1 MKNKLFLLLA
11 TTTIFINASG
21 QSFKSL
27 YFKSLHFLEVYDY
40 SAALPILQEM
50 KALDPENCNTHF
62 FIGNCLMNIP
72 NREKEAIPYYEK
84 ALESLTITYKIANP
98 KEKNAPIDAIE
109 LLGNA
114 YHMNYEFEK
123 AIEKYEFYGNFLS
136 DYNEDAL
143 RSNIRKIRRSKNALK
158 LVQNP
163 VDVKIYPLETINT
176 EFSEYKP
183 LLNAQENTMFFTAK
197 KPDGLT
203 DSKDD
208 QGDFYEH
215 IYYSEKVDNSWTKA
229 KLMPNP
235 LNTKK
240 STSALYLSAD
250 GQYLLSSMVNNDFN
264 VGPMGRGI
272 FESYKNGNLWT
283 APQILKNEVNTNYL
297 ETSASMDLNKNM
309 LLFVSDRDGGYGG
322 KDLWMIKKLENGSWS
337 LPQNLGEPI
346 NTEYDEESP
355 YFHSD
360 GKTLYFSS
368 TGHSSIGGLDIF
380 KSELDLELNWS
391 SPKNMGYPINTV
403 NDDLSFIPSV
413 SGNRAYFSSV
423 RNGGKG
429 KYDIYEMTLPNEK
442 ESNLAVYEGL
452 VTNQNGKPIK
462 NIKVSVQNDNFF
474 PVYKEFQINESS
486 GKFVFVFESGN
497 NYNIKFDIDTL
508 TIYDSINVLENEIG
522 IFSYSKSIEIAEDE
536 VIVSN
541 AVIEIEEKIT
551 IEKQPIEIND
561 ILEIT
566 VVEEPT
572 VVSSNLSK
580 EDNSKQPE
588 ELEPVEIASKQIEE
602 VEDSLSP
609 RSKPI
614 IADNSKSI
622 VQEEIVANQAVSKVE
637 KVEKH
642 ILFYDNI
649 NFKTESSDLSN
660 SEKSKLDK
668 LIEDLKSNPKWTVN
682 SIGHTDN
689 TGSMKYNQ
697 ILSVLRS
704 ESVKTY
710 IINRGISFKRIETI
724 GMGEIHP
731 LAENVAA
738 DGSDNPTGRAANR
751 RVEIQ
756 IIK

>member
-1 MKNKLFLLLA
+1 MKNKLILLLV
-11 TTTIFINASG
+11 TIITSLNVGA

-27 YFKSLHFLEVYDY
+27 YFKSLHYLEVYDY
-40 SAALPILQEM
+40 SAALEILLEM
-50 KALDPENCNTHF
+50 KELDPENCNTHF

-84 ALESLTITYKIANP
+84 ALESLTIAYKIANP
-98 KEKNAPIDAIE
+98 REKNAPIDAIE

-136 DYNEDAL
+136 EYNEDAV
-143 RSNIRKIRRSKNALK
+143 RSNARKIRRSKNALK

-163 VDVKIYPLETINT
+163 VDVKIYPLETVNS

-203 DSKDD
+203 DNKDD

-215 IYYSEKVDNSWTKA
+215 IYFSEKVGNNWTQA
-229 KLMPNP
+229 KLMPSP
-235 LNTKK
+235 INTKK

-250 GQYLLSSMVNNDFN
+250 GQYLLSSMVNNDN
-264 VGPMGRGI
+264 NIGPLGRGI
-272 FESYKNGNLWT
+272 FESYKNGNVWT
-283 APQILKNEVNTNYL
+283 DPQIFQNKVNTSYL
-297 ETSASMDLNKNM
+297 ETSANMDLNKNM
-309 LLFVSDRDGGYGG
+309 VFFVSDRDGGLGG
-322 KDLWMIKKLENGSWS
+322 KDLWMIKKLDNGSWS
-337 LPQNLGEPI
+337 SPQNLGEPI

-368 TGHSSIGGLDIF
+368 KGHSSIGGLDIF
-380 KSELDLELNWS
+380 KSELDKELNWS

-403 NDDLSFIPSV
+403 NDDLSFVPTV
-413 SGNRAYFSSV
+413 TGNKAYFSSV

-429 KYDIYEMTLPNEK
+429 KSDIYEMILPNQE
-442 ESNLAVYEGL
+442 ESSLAVYKGK

-462 NIKVSVQNDNFF
+462 NIEVSVQNDKYY
-474 PVYKEFQINESS
+474 PVYKEFQINKSS

-497 NYNIKFDIDTL
+497 FYNIKFDIDTL
-508 TIYDSINVLENEIG
+508 TIYDSINVSENQKG

-536 VIVSN
+536 VVVSN

-551 IEKQPIEIND
+551 IEKQPMVINNV
-561 ILEIT
+561 LKAS
-566 VVEEPT
+566 P
-572 VVSSNLSK
+572 VVSSNLSN
-580 EDNSKQPE
+580 DANSKS
-588 ELEPVEIASKQIEE
+588 LESSEKASKKTEL
-602 VEDSLSP
+602 VKDTLST
-609 RSKPI
+609 SNQPI
-614 IADNSKSI
+614 IADNSNS
-622 VQEEIVANQAVSKVE
+622 VTQEDIGAKESDSKEE
-637 KVEKH
+637 KVEEH

-649 NFKTESSDLSN
+649 NFKSESSDLSN

-668 LIEDLKSNPKWTVN
+668 LIEDLKSNPTWRVN

-710 IINRGISFKRIETI
+710 MINRGISFKRIETI
-724 GMGEIHP
+724 GMGEVHP
-731 LAENVAA
+731 LAENLAA

>member
-1 MKNKLFLLLA
+1 MKNKLILLLVTI
-11 TTTIFINASG
+11 TTSLNVGA

-27 YFKSLHFLEVYDY
+27 YFKSLHYLEVYDY
-40 SAALPILQEM
+40 ASALEILLEM
-50 KALDPENCNTHF
+50 KELDPENCNTNF

-72 NREKEAIPYYEK
+72 NRGKEAIPYYEK
-84 ALESLTITYKIANP
+84 ALESLTIAYKIANP
-98 KEKNAPIDAIE
+98 REKNAPIDAIE

-136 DYNEDAL
+136 EYNKDAI
-143 RSNIRKIRRSKNALK
+143 RSNARKIRRSKNALK

-163 VDVKIYPLETINT
+163 VDVKIYPLETVNT

-203 DSKDD
+203 DKKDD

-215 IYYSEKVDNSWTKA
+215 IYFSEKVGNNWTQA
-229 KLMPNP
+229 KLMPSP
-235 LNTKK
+235 INTKK

-250 GQYLLSSMVNNDFN
+250 GQYLLSSMVNNDKN
-264 VGPMGRGI
+264 IGPLGRGI
-272 FESYKNGNLWT
+272 FESYKNGNVWT
-283 APQILKNEVNTNYL
+283 DPQIFQNKVNTSYL
-297 ETSASMDLNKNM
+297 ETSANMDLNKNM
-309 LLFVSDRDGGYGG
+309 VFFVSDRDGGLGG
-322 KDLWMIKKLENGSWS
+322 KDLWMIKKLDNGSWS
-337 LPQNLGEPI
+337 SPQNLGEPI

-368 TGHSSIGGLDIF
+368 KGHSSIGGLDIF
-380 KSELDLELNWS
+380 KSELDKELNWS
-391 SPKNMGYPINTV
+391 SPENMGYPINTV
-403 NDDLSFIPSV
+403 NDDLYFVPTV
-413 SGNRAYFSSV
+413 TGNRAYFSSV

-429 KYDIYEMTLPNEK
+429 KSDIYEIILSNQE
-442 ESNLAVYEGL
+442 ESNLAVYKGK
-452 VTNQNGKPIK
+452 VTNQNGKPIN
-462 NIKVSVQNDNFF
+462 NIKVSVQNDKYY

-497 NYNIKFDIDTL
+497 SYNIKFDIDTL
-508 TIYDSINVLENEIG
+508 TIYDSINVSEKQKG
-522 IFSYSKSIEIAEDE
+522 IFSYSKSIEIAEDQ
-536 VIVSN
+536 VVVSN
-541 AVIEIEEKIT
+541 AIIETEEKVT
-551 IEKQPIEIND
+551 TEKQPMVINNV
-561 ILEIT
+561 LE
-566 VVEEPT
+566 VSP
-572 VVSSNLSK
+572 VVSSNLSN
-580 EDNSKQPE
+580 DANSKS
-588 ELEPVEIASKQIEE
+588 LESSDKASKKTDL
-602 VEDSLSP
+602 VKDTLST
-609 RSKPI
+609 SKQPI
-614 IADNSKSI
+614 IADNSNSVTKEDVVAKKSD
-622 VQEEIVANQAVSKVE
+622 SKDE
-637 KVEKH
+637 KVETH

-649 NFKTESSDLSN
+649 NFKSESSDLSN

-668 LIEDLKSNPKWTVN
+668 LIEDLKSNPTWRVN

-710 IINRGISFKRIETI
+710 MINRGISFKRIETI
-724 GMGEIHP
+724 GMGEVHP
-731 LAENVAA
+731 IAENVAA
-738 DGSDNPTGRAANR
+738 DGSDSPTGRAANR

>member
-1 MKNKLFLLLA
+1 MKNKLFILLV
-11 TTTIFINASG
+11 TIITSLNVGA

-27 YFKSLHFLEVYDY
+27 YFKSLHYLEVYDY
-40 SAALPILQEM
+40 SAALDILLEM
-50 KALDPENCNTHF
+50 KELDPENCNTHF

-84 ALESLTITYKIANP
+84 AIEKLTIAYKIANP
-98 KEKNAPIDAIE
+98 REKNAPIEAIE

-123 AIEKYEFYGNFLS
+123 AIEKYEFYGKFLS
-136 DYNEDAL
+136 EYNEDAV
-143 RSNIRKIRRSKNALK
+143 RSNARKIRRSKNALK

-163 VDVKIYPLETINT
+163 VDVKIYPLETVNS

-197 KPDGLT
+197 KPYGLT
-203 DSKDD
+203 DNKDD

-215 IYYSEKVDNSWTKA
+215 IYFSEKVGNNWTQA
-229 KLMPNP
+229 KLMPSP
-235 LNTKK
+235 INTKK

-250 GQYLLSSMVNNDFN
+250 GQYLLSSMVNNDN
-264 VGPMGRGI
+264 NIGPLGRGI
-272 FESYKNGNLWT
+272 FESYKNGNVWT
-283 APQILKNEVNTNYL
+283 DPQIFQNKVNTSYL
-297 ETSASMDLNKNM
+297 ETSANMDLNKNM
-309 LLFVSDRDGGYGG
+309 IFFVSDRDGGLGG
-322 KDLWMIKKLENGSWS
+322 KDLWMIKKLDNDSWS
-337 LPQNLGEPI
+337 SPQNLGEPI

-368 TGHSSIGGLDIF
+368 KGHSSIGGLDIF
-380 KSELDLELNWS
+380 KSELDKELNWT

-403 NDDLSFIPSV
+403 NDDLSFVPTV
-413 SGNRAYFSSV
+413 TGNKAYFSSV

-429 KYDIYEMTLPNEK
+429 KSDIYEMILPNQE
-442 ESNLAVYEGL
+442 ESSLAVYKGK

-462 NIKVSVQNDNFF
+462 NIEVSVQNDKYY
-474 PVYKEFQINESS
+474 PVYKEFQINKSS

-497 NYNIKFDIDTL
+497 FYNIKFDIDTL
-508 TIYDSINVLENEIG
+508 TIYDSINVSENQKG

-536 VIVSN
+536 VVVTN

-551 IEKQPIEIND
+551 IEKQPMVINNV
-561 ILEIT
+561 LKAS
-566 VVEEPT
+566 P
-572 VVSSNLSK
+572 VVSSNLSN
-580 EDNSKQPE
+580 DANSKS
-588 ELEPVEIASKQIEE
+588 LESLEKASKKTEL
-602 VEDSLSP
+602 VKDTLST
-609 RSKPI
+609 SNQPI
-614 IADNSKSI
+614 IADNSNS
-622 VQEEIVANQAVSKVE
+622 VTQEDIGAKESDSKEE
-637 KVEKH
+637 KAEEH

-649 NFKTESSDLSN
+649 NFKSESSDLSN

-668 LIEDLKSNPKWTVN
+668 LIEDLKSNPTWRVN

-710 IINRGISFKRIETI
+710 MINRGISFKRIETI
-724 GMGEIHP
+724 GMGEVHP
-731 LAENVAA
+731 LAENLAA

>member
-1 MKNKLFLLLA
+1 
-11 TTTIFINASG
+11 
-21 QSFKSL
+21 
-27 YFKSLHFLEVYDY
+27 
-40 SAALPILQEM
+40 
-50 KALDPENCNTHF
+50 
-62 FIGNCLMNIP
+62 
-72 NREKEAIPYYEK
+72 
-84 ALESLTITYKIANP
+84 
-98 KEKNAPIDAIE
+98 
-109 LLGNA
+109 
-114 YHMNYEFEK
+114 MNYEFEK

-136 DYNEDAL
+136 EYNEDAV
-143 RSNIRKIRRSKNALK
+143 RSNARKIRRSKNALE

-163 VDVKIYPLETINT
+163 VDVKIYPLETVNS

-203 DSKDD
+203 DNKDD

-215 IYYSEKVDNSWTKA
+215 IYFSEKVGNNWTQA
-229 KLMPNP
+229 KLMPSP
-235 LNTKK
+235 INTKK

-250 GQYLLSSMVNNDFN
+250 GQYLLSSMVNNDN
-264 VGPMGRGI
+264 NIGPLGRGI
-272 FESYKNGNLWT
+272 FESYKNGNVWT
-283 APQILKNEVNTNYL
+283 DPQIFQNKVNTSYL
-297 ETSASMDLNKNM
+297 ETSANMDLNKNM
-309 LLFVSDRDGGYGG
+309 VFFVSDRDGGLGG
-322 KDLWMIKKLENGSWS
+322 KDLWMIKKLDNGSWS
-337 LPQNLGEPI
+337 SPQNLGEPI

-368 TGHSSIGGLDIF
+368 KGHSSIGGLDIF
-380 KSELDLELNWS
+380 KSELDKELNWS

-403 NDDLSFIPSV
+403 NDDLSFVPTV
-413 SGNRAYFSSV
+413 TGNKAYFSSV

-429 KYDIYEMTLPNEK
+429 KSDIYEMILPNQE
-442 ESNLAVYEGL
+442 ESSLAVYKGK

-462 NIKVSVQNDNFF
+462 NIEVSVQNDKYY
-474 PVYKEFQINESS
+474 PVYKEFQINKSS

-497 NYNIKFDIDTL
+497 FYNIKFDIDTL
-508 TIYDSINVLENEIG
+508 TIYDSINVSENQKG

-536 VIVSN
+536 VVVSN

-551 IEKQPIEIND
+551 IEKQPMVINNV
-561 ILEIT
+561 LKAS
-566 VVEEPT
+566 P
-572 VVSSNLSK
+572 VVSSNLSN
-580 EDNSKQPE
+580 DANSKS
-588 ELEPVEIASKQIEE
+588 LESSEKASKKTEL
-602 VEDSLSP
+602 VKDTLST
-609 RSKPI
+609 SNQPI
-614 IADNSKSI
+614 IADNSNS
-622 VQEEIVANQAVSKVE
+622 VTQEDIGAKESDSKEDKVE
-637 KVEKH
+637 EH

-649 NFKTESSDLSN
+649 NFKSESSDLSN

-668 LIEDLKSNPKWTVN
+668 LIEDLKSNPTWRVN

-710 IINRGISFKRIETI
+710 MINRGISFKRIETI
-724 GMGEIHP
+724 GMGEVHP
-731 LAENVAA
+731 LAENLAA

>member
-1 MKNKLFLLLA
+1 MKNKLILLLV
-11 TTTIFINASG
+11 TIITSLNVGA

-27 YFKSLHFLEVYDY
+27 YFKSLHYLEVYDY
-40 SAALPILQEM
+40 SAALDILLEM
-50 KALDPENCNTHF
+50 KELDPENCNTHF

-84 ALESLTITYKIANP
+84 ALESLTIAYKIANP
-98 KEKNAPIDAIE
+98 REKNAPIDAIE

-136 DYNEDAL
+136 EYNEDAV
-143 RSNIRKIRRSKNALK
+143 RSNARKIRRSKNALK

-163 VDVKIYPLETINT
+163 VDVKIYPLETVNS

-203 DSKDD
+203 DNKDD

-215 IYYSEKVDNSWTKA
+215 IYFSEKVGNNWTQA
-229 KLMPNP
+229 KLMPSP
-235 LNTKK
+235 INTKK

-250 GQYLLSSMVNNDFN
+250 GQYLLSSMVNNDN
-264 VGPMGRGI
+264 NIGPLGRGI
-272 FESYKNGNLWT
+272 FESYKNGNVWT
-283 APQILKNEVNTNYL
+283 DPQIFQNKVNTSYL
-297 ETSASMDLNKNM
+297 ETSANMDLNKNM
-309 LLFVSDRDGGYGG
+309 VFFVSDRDGGLGG
-322 KDLWMIKKLENGSWS
+322 KDLWMIKKLDNGSWS
-337 LPQNLGEPI
+337 SPQNLGEPI

-368 TGHSSIGGLDIF
+368 KGHSSIGGLDIF
-380 KSELDLELNWS
+380 KSELDKELNWS

-403 NDDLSFIPSV
+403 NDDLSFVPTV
-413 SGNRAYFSSV
+413 TGNKAYFSSV

-429 KYDIYEMTLPNEK
+429 KSDIYEMILPNQE
-442 ESNLAVYEGL
+442 EPSLAVYKGK

-462 NIKVSVQNDNFF
+462 NIEVSVQNDKYY
-474 PVYKEFQINESS
+474 PVYKEFQINKSS

-497 NYNIKFDIDTL
+497 FYNIKFDIDTL
-508 TIYDSINVLENEIG
+508 TIYDSINVSENQKG

-536 VIVSN
+536 VVVSN

-551 IEKQPIEIND
+551 IEKQPMVINNV
-561 ILEIT
+561 LK
-566 VVEEPT
+566 VSP
-572 VVSSNLSK
+572 VVSSNLSN
-580 EDNSKQPE
+580 DANSKS
-588 ELEPVEIASKQIEE
+588 LESSEKASKKTEL
-602 VEDSLSP
+602 VKDTLST
-609 RSKPI
+609 SNQPI
-614 IADNSKSI
+614 IADNSNS
-622 VQEEIVANQAVSKVE
+622 VTQEDIGAKESDSKDE
-637 KVEKH
+637 KVEEH

-649 NFKTESSDLSN
+649 NFKSESSDLSN

-668 LIEDLKSNPKWTVN
+668 LIEDLKSNPTWRVN

-710 IINRGISFKRIETI
+710 MINRGISFKRIETI
-724 GMGEIHP
+724 GMGEVHP
-731 LAENVAA
+731 LAENLAA

>member
-1 MKNKLFLLLA
+1 MKNKLILLLVTI
-11 TTTIFINASG
+11 TTSLNVGA

-27 YFKSLHFLEVYDY
+27 YFKSLHYLEVYDY
-40 SAALPILQEM
+40 SAALDILLEM
-50 KALDPENCNTHF
+50 KELDPENCNTHF

-84 ALESLTITYKIANP
+84 ALESLTIAYKIANP
-98 KEKNAPIDAIE
+98 REKNAPIDAIE

-136 DYNEDAL
+136 EYNEDAV
-143 RSNIRKIRRSKNALK
+143 RSNARKIRRSKNALK

-163 VDVKIYPLETINT
+163 VDVKIYPLETVNS

-203 DSKDD
+203 DNKDD

-215 IYYSEKVDNSWTKA
+215 IYFSEKVGNNWTQA
-229 KLMPNP
+229 KLMPSP
-235 LNTKK
+235 INTKK

-250 GQYLLSSMVNNDFN
+250 GQYLLSSMVNNDN
-264 VGPMGRGI
+264 NIGPLGRGI
-272 FESYKNGNLWT
+272 FESYKNGNVWT
-283 APQILKNEVNTNYL
+283 DPQIFQNKVNTSYL
-297 ETSASMDLNKNM
+297 ETSANMDLNKNM
-309 LLFVSDRDGGYGG
+309 VFFVSDRDGGLGG
-322 KDLWMIKKLENGSWS
+322 KDLWMIKKLDNGSWS
-337 LPQNLGEPI
+337 SPQNLGEPI

-368 TGHSSIGGLDIF
+368 KGHSSIGGLDIF
-380 KSELDLELNWS
+380 KSELDKELNWS

-403 NDDLSFIPSV
+403 NDDLSFVPTV
-413 SGNRAYFSSV
+413 TGNRAYFSSV

-429 KYDIYEMTLPNEK
+429 KSDIYEMILPNQE
-442 ESNLAVYEGL
+442 ESSLAVYKGK

-462 NIKVSVQNDNFF
+462 NIEVSVQNDKYY
-474 PVYKEFQINESS
+474 PVYKEFQINKSS

-497 NYNIKFDIDTL
+497 FYNIKFDIDTL
-508 TIYDSINVLENEIG
+508 TIYDSINVSENQKG

-536 VIVSN
+536 VVVSN

-551 IEKQPIEIND
+551 IEKQPMVINNV
-561 ILEIT
+561 LK
-566 VVEEPT
+566 VSP
-572 VVSSNLSK
+572 VVSSNLSN
-580 EDNSKQPE
+580 DANSKSLE
-588 ELEPVEIASKQIEE
+588 SSEKSSKKTELVK
-602 VEDSLSP
+602 DTLST
-609 RSKPI
+609 SNQPI
-614 IADNSKSI
+614 IADNSNS
-622 VQEEIVANQAVSKVE
+622 VTQEDIGAKESDSKDE
-637 KVEKH
+637 KVEEH

-649 NFKTESSDLSN
+649 NFKSESSDLSN
-660 SEKSKLDK
+660 GEKSKLDK
-668 LIEDLKSNPKWTVN
+668 LIEDLKSNPTWRVN

-710 IINRGISFKRIETI
+710 MINRGISFKRIETI
-724 GMGEIHP
+724 GMGEVHP
-731 LAENVAA
+731 LAENLAA

>member
-1 MKNKLFLLLA
+1 MKNKLILLLV
-11 TTTIFINASG
+11 TIITSLNVGA

-27 YFKSLHFLEVYDY
+27 YFKSLHYLEVYDY
-40 SAALPILQEM
+40 SAALEILLEM
-50 KALDPENCNTHF
+50 KELDPENCNTHF
-62 FIGNCLMNIP
+62 FIGNCLMNLP

-84 ALESLTITYKIANP
+84 ALESLTVAYKIANP
-98 KEKNAPIDAIE
+98 REKNAPIDAIE

-136 DYNEDAL
+136 EYNEDAV
-143 RSNIRKIRRSKNALK
+143 RSNARKIRRSKNALK

-163 VDVKIYPLETINT
+163 VDVKIYPLETVNS

-183 LLNAQENTMFFTAK
+183 LLNAQENIMFFTAK

-203 DSKDD
+203 DNKDD

-215 IYYSEKVDNSWTKA
+215 IYFSEKVGNNWTQA
-229 KLMPNP
+229 KLMPSP
-235 LNTKK
+235 INTKK

-250 GQYLLSSMVNNDFN
+250 GQYLLSSMVNNDN
-264 VGPMGRGI
+264 NIGPLGRGI
-272 FESYKNGNLWT
+272 FESYKNGNVWT
-283 APQILKNEVNTNYL
+283 DPQIFQNKVNTSYL
-297 ETSASMDLNKNM
+297 ETSANMDLNKNM
-309 LLFVSDRDGGYGG
+309 VFFVSDRDGGLGG
-322 KDLWMIKKLENGSWS
+322 KDLWMIKKLDNGSWS
-337 LPQNLGEPI
+337 SPQNLGEPI

-368 TGHSSIGGLDIF
+368 KGHSSIGGLDIF
-380 KSELDLELNWS
+380 KSELDKELNWS

-403 NDDLSFIPSV
+403 NDDLSFVPTV
-413 SGNRAYFSSV
+413 TGNKAYFSSV

-429 KYDIYEMTLPNEK
+429 KSDIYEMILPNQE
-442 ESNLAVYEGL
+442 ESSLAVYKGK

-462 NIKVSVQNDNFF
+462 NIEVSVQNDKYY
-474 PVYKEFQINESS
+474 PVYKEFQINKSS

-497 NYNIKFDIDTL
+497 FYNIKFDIDTL
-508 TIYDSINVLENEIG
+508 TIYDSINVSENQKG

-536 VIVSN
+536 VVVSN

-551 IEKQPIEIND
+551 IEKQPMVINNV
-561 ILEIT
+561 LKAS
-566 VVEEPT
+566 P
-572 VVSSNLSK
+572 VVSSNLSN
-580 EDNSKQPE
+580 DANSKSLE
-588 ELEPVEIASKQIEE
+588 SSEKTSKKTELVKDTLPTSNQ
-602 VEDSLSP
+602 
-609 RSKPI
+609 PI
-614 IADNSKSI
+614 IADNSNS
-622 VQEEIVANQAVSKVE
+622 VTQEDIGAKESDSKDE
-637 KVEKH
+637 KVEEH

-649 NFKTESSDLSN
+649 NFKSESSDLSN

-668 LIEDLKSNPKWTVN
+668 LIEDLKSNPTWRVN

-710 IINRGISFKRIETI
+710 MINRGISFKRIETI
-724 GMGEIHP
+724 GMGEVHP
-731 LAENVAA
+731 LAENLAV

>member
-1 MKNKLFLLLA
+1 MKNKLILLLV
-11 TTTIFINASG
+11 TIITSLNVGA

-27 YFKSLHFLEVYDY
+27 YFKSLHYLEVYDY
-40 SAALPILQEM
+40 SAALDILLEM
-50 KALDPENCNTHF
+50 KELDPENCNTHF

-84 ALESLTITYKIANP
+84 ALERLTIAYKIANP
-98 KEKNAPIDAIE
+98 REKNAPIDAIE

-136 DYNEDAL
+136 EYNEDAV
-143 RSNIRKIRRSKNALK
+143 RSNARKIRRSKNALK

-163 VDVKIYPLETINT
+163 VDVKIYPLDTVNS

-203 DSKDD
+203 DNKDD

-215 IYYSEKVDNSWTKA
+215 IYFSEKVGNNWTQA
-229 KLMPNP
+229 KLMPSP
-235 LNTKK
+235 INTKK

-250 GQYLLSSMVNNDFN
+250 GQYLLSSMVNNDN
-264 VGPMGRGI
+264 NIGPLGRGI
-272 FESYKNGNLWT
+272 FESYKNGNVWT
-283 APQILKNEVNTNYL
+283 DPQIFQNKVNTSYL
-297 ETSASMDLNKNM
+297 ETSANMDLNKNM
-309 LLFVSDRDGGYGG
+309 VFFVSDRDGGLGG
-322 KDLWMIKKLENGSWS
+322 KDLWMIKKLDNGSWS
-337 LPQNLGEPI
+337 SPQNLGEPI

-368 TGHSSIGGLDIF
+368 KGHSSIGGLDIF
-380 KSELDLELNWS
+380 KSELDKELNWS

-403 NDDLSFIPSV
+403 NDDLSFVPTV
-413 SGNRAYFSSV
+413 TGNKAYFSSV

-429 KYDIYEMTLPNEK
+429 KSDIYEMILPNQE
-442 ESNLAVYEGL
+442 EPSLAVYKGK

-462 NIKVSVQNDNFF
+462 NIEVSVQNDKYY
-474 PVYKEFQINESS
+474 PVYKEFQINKSS

-497 NYNIKFDIDTL
+497 FYNIKFDIDTL
-508 TIYDSINVLENEIG
+508 TIYDSINVSENQKG

-536 VIVSN
+536 VVVSN

-551 IEKQPIEIND
+551 IEKQPMVINNV
-561 ILEIT
+561 LK
-566 VVEEPT
+566 VSP
-572 VVSSNLSK
+572 VVSSNLSN
-580 EDNSKQPE
+580 DANSKS
-588 ELEPVEIASKQIEE
+588 LESSEKASKKTEL
-602 VEDSLSP
+602 VKDTLST
-609 RSKPI
+609 SNQPI
-614 IADNSKSI
+614 IADNSNS
-622 VQEEIVANQAVSKVE
+622 VTQEDIGAKESDSKDE
-637 KVEKH
+637 KVEEH

-649 NFKTESSDLSN
+649 NFKSESSDLSN

-668 LIEDLKSNPKWTVN
+668 LIQDLKSNPTWRVN

-710 IINRGISFKRIETI
+710 MINRGISFKRIETI
-724 GMGEIHP
+724 GMGEVHP
-731 LAENVAA
+731 LAENLAA

>member
-1 MKNKLFLLLA
+1 MKNKLILLLV
-11 TTTIFINASG
+11 TITISLNVSA

-27 YFKSLHFLEVYDY
+27 YFKSLHYLEVYDY
-40 SAALPILQEM
+40 SAALEILQEM
-50 KALDPENCNTHF
+50 KVLDPENCNTHF

-84 ALESLTITYKIANP
+84 ALESLTIAYKIANAR
-98 KEKNAPIDAIE
+98 EKNAPIDAIE

-136 DYNEDAL
+136 EYNEDAV
-143 RSNIRKIRRSKNALK
+143 RSNERKIRRSKNALK

-203 DSKDD
+203 DNKDD

-215 IYYSEKVDNSWTKA
+215 IYSSEKVDNNWTKA
-229 KLMPNP
+229 KLIPSP
-235 LNTKK
+235 INTIK

-250 GQYLLSSMVNNDFN
+250 GQYLLSSMVNNDKN
-264 VGPMGRGI
+264 HGPLGRGI

-283 APQILKNEVNTNYL
+283 DPQIFQNKVNSSYL
-297 ETSASMDLNKNM
+297 ETSACMDLNKNM
-309 LLFVSDRDGGYGG
+309 VFFVSDRDGGLGG
-322 KDLWMIKKLENGSWS
+322 KDLWMIKKLDNGSWS

-368 TGHSSIGGLDIF
+368 KGHSSIGGLDIF
-380 KSELDLELNWS
+380 KSELDKELNWS

-403 NDDLSFIPSV
+403 NDDLSFVPSV
-413 SGNRAYFSSV
+413 TGNRAYFSSF

-429 KYDIYEMTLPNEK
+429 KSDIYEMILPNQE
-442 ESNLAVYEGL
+442 ESNLAVYKGK

-462 NIKVSVQNDNFF
+462 NIKVSVQNDNYF
-474 PVYKEFQINESS
+474 PDYKEFQINESS

-497 NYNIKFDIDTL
+497 FYNIKFEIDTL
-508 TIYDSINVLENEIG
+508 TIYDSINVSENDKG
-522 IFSYSKSIEIAEDE
+522 IFSYSKSIAIAEDE
-536 VIVSN
+536 VVVSN

-551 IEKQPIEIND
+551 IEKQPMVINNV
-561 ILEIT
+561 LKVT
-566 VVEEPT
+566 PVEKT
-572 VVSSNLSK
+572 DVSSNFST
-580 EDNSKQPE
+580 DANSKPLE
-588 ELEPVEIASKQIEE
+588 ELESLEKANKKIEL
-602 VEDSLSP
+602 VKDTLSP
-609 RSKPI
+609 SNKSI
-614 IADNSKSI
+614 IANNSNSVTQKDIRAKESDSKL
-622 VQEEIVANQAVSKVE
+622 EI
-637 KVEKH
+637 VEKH

-649 NFKTESSDLSN
+649 NFKSESSDLSN

-668 LIEDLKSNPKWTVN
+668 LIEDLKSNPKWRVN

-710 IINRGISFKRIETI
+710 MINRGISFKRIETI

-731 LAENVAA
+731 IAENVAA

>member
-1 MKNKLFLLLA
+1 MKNKLILLLV
-11 TTTIFINASG
+11 TIITSLNVGA

-27 YFKSLHFLEVYDY
+27 YFKSLHYLEVYDY
-40 SAALPILQEM
+40 SAALDILLEM
-50 KALDPENCNTHF
+50 KELDLENCNTHF

-84 ALESLTITYKIANP
+84 ALESLTIAYKIANP
-98 KEKNAPIDAIE
+98 REKNAPIDAIE

-136 DYNEDAL
+136 EYNEDAV
-143 RSNIRKIRRSKNALK
+143 RSNARKIRRSKNALK

-163 VDVKIYPLETINT
+163 VDVKIYPLETVNS

-183 LLNAQENTMFFTAK
+183 LLNAQENIMFFTAK

-203 DSKDD
+203 DNKDD

-215 IYYSEKVDNSWTKA
+215 IYFSEKVGNNWTQA
-229 KLMPNP
+229 KLMPSP
-235 LNTKK
+235 INTKK

-250 GQYLLSSMVNNDFN
+250 GQYLLSSMVNNDN
-264 VGPMGRGI
+264 NIGPLGRGI
-272 FESYKNGNLWT
+272 FESYKNGNVWT
-283 APQILKNEVNTNYL
+283 DPQIFQNKVNTSYL
-297 ETSASMDLNKNM
+297 ETSANMDLNKNM
-309 LLFVSDRDGGYGG
+309 VFFVSDRDGGLGG
-322 KDLWMIKKLENGSWS
+322 KDLWVIKKLDNGSWS
-337 LPQNLGEPI
+337 SPQNLGEPI

-368 TGHSSIGGLDIF
+368 KGHSSIGGLDIF
-380 KSELDLELNWS
+380 KSELDKELNWS

-403 NDDLSFIPSV
+403 NDDLSFVPTV
-413 SGNRAYFSSV
+413 TGNKAYFSSV

-429 KYDIYEMTLPNEK
+429 KSDIYEMILPNQE
-442 ESNLAVYEGL
+442 EPSLAVYKGK

-462 NIKVSVQNDNFF
+462 NIEVSVQNDKYY
-474 PVYKEFQINESS
+474 PVYKEFQINKSS

-497 NYNIKFDIDTL
+497 FYNIKFDIDTL
-508 TIYDSINVLENEIG
+508 TIYDSINVSENQKG

-536 VIVSN
+536 VVVSN
-541 AVIEIEEKIT
+541 TVIEIEEKIT
-551 IEKQPIEIND
+551 IEKQPMVINNV
-561 ILEIT
+561 LK
-566 VVEEPT
+566 VSP
-572 VVSSNLSK
+572 VVSSNLSN
-580 EDNSKQPE
+580 DANSKS
-588 ELEPVEIASKQIEE
+588 LESSEKASKKTEL
-602 VEDSLSP
+602 VKDTLST
-609 RSKPI
+609 SNQPI
-614 IADNSKSI
+614 IADNSNS
-622 VQEEIVANQAVSKVE
+622 VTQEDIGAKESDSKDE
-637 KVEKH
+637 KVEEH

-649 NFKTESSDLSN
+649 NFKSESSDLSN

-668 LIEDLKSNPKWTVN
+668 LIEDLKSNPTWRVN

-710 IINRGISFKRIETI
+710 MINRGISFKRIETI
-724 GMGEIHP
+724 GMGEVHP
-731 LAENVAA
+731 LAENLAA

>member
-1 MKNKLFLLLA
+1 MKNKLFILLV
-11 TTTIFINASG
+11 TIITSLNVGA

-27 YFKSLHFLEVYDY
+27 YFKSLHYLEVYDY
-40 SAALPILQEM
+40 SAALDILLEM
-50 KALDPENCNTHF
+50 KELDPENCNTHF

-84 ALESLTITYKIANP
+84 ALESLTIAYKIANP
-98 KEKNAPIDAIE
+98 REKNAPIDAIE

-136 DYNEDAL
+136 EYNEDAV
-143 RSNIRKIRRSKNALK
+143 RSNARKIRRSKNALK

-163 VDVKIYPLETINT
+163 VDVKIYPLETVNS

-203 DSKDD
+203 DNKDD

-215 IYYSEKVDNSWTKA
+215 IYFSEKVGNNWTQA
-229 KLMPNP
+229 KLMPSP
-235 LNTKK
+235 INTKK

-250 GQYLLSSMVNNDFN
+250 GQYLLSSMVNNDN
-264 VGPMGRGI
+264 NIGPLGRGI
-272 FESYKNGNLWT
+272 FESYKNGNVWT
-283 APQILKNEVNTNYL
+283 DPQIFQNKVNTSYL
-297 ETSASMDLNKNM
+297 ETSANMDLNKNM
-309 LLFVSDRDGGYGG
+309 VFFVSDRDGGLGG
-322 KDLWMIKKLENGSWS
+322 KDLWMIKKLDNGSWS
-337 LPQNLGEPI
+337 SPQNLGEPI

-368 TGHSSIGGLDIF
+368 KGHSSIGGLDIF
-380 KSELDLELNWS
+380 KSELDKELNWT

-403 NDDLSFIPSV
+403 NDDLSFVPTV
-413 SGNRAYFSSV
+413 TGNKAYFSSV

-429 KYDIYEMTLPNEK
+429 KSDIYEMILPNQE
-442 ESNLAVYEGL
+442 ESSLAVYKGK

-462 NIKVSVQNDNFF
+462 NIEVSVQNDKYY
-474 PVYKEFQINESS
+474 PVYKEFQINKSS

-497 NYNIKFDIDTL
+497 FYNIKFDIDTL
-508 TIYDSINVLENEIG
+508 TIYDSINVSENQKG

-536 VIVSN
+536 VVVSN

-551 IEKQPIEIND
+551 IEKQPMVINNV
-561 ILEIT
+561 LK
-566 VVEEPT
+566 VSP
-572 VVSSNLSK
+572 VVSSNLSN
-580 EDNSKQPE
+580 DANSKS
-588 ELEPVEIASKQIEE
+588 LESSEKASKKTEL
-602 VEDSLSP
+602 VKDTLST
-609 RSKPI
+609 SNQPI
-614 IADNSKSI
+614 IADNSNS
-622 VQEEIVANQAVSKVE
+622 VTQEDIGAKESDSKDE
-637 KVEKH
+637 KVEEH

-649 NFKTESSDLSN
+649 NFKSESSDLSN

-668 LIEDLKSNPKWTVN
+668 LIEDLKSNPTWRVN

-710 IINRGISFKRIETI
+710 MINRGISFKRIETI
-724 GMGEIHP
+724 GMGEVHP
-731 LAENVAA
+731 LAENLAA

>member
-1 MKNKLFLLLA
+1 MKNKLILLLV
-11 TTTIFINASG
+11 TIITSLNVGA

-27 YFKSLHFLEVYDY
+27 YFKSLHYLEVYDY
-40 SAALPILQEM
+40 SAALDILLEM
-50 KALDPENCNTHF
+50 KELDPENCNTHF

-84 ALESLTITYKIANP
+84 ALESLTIAYKIANP
-98 KEKNAPIDAIE
+98 REKNAPIDAIE

-136 DYNEDAL
+136 EYNEDAV
-143 RSNIRKIRRSKNALK
+143 RSNARKIRRSKNALK

-163 VDVKIYPLETINT
+163 VDVKIYPLETVNS

-203 DSKDD
+203 DNKDD

-215 IYYSEKVDNSWTKA
+215 IYFSEKVGNNWTQA
-229 KLMPNP
+229 KLMPSP
-235 LNTKK
+235 INTKK

-250 GQYLLSSMVNNDFN
+250 GQYLLSSMVNNDN
-264 VGPMGRGI
+264 NIGPLGRGI
-272 FESYKNGNLWT
+272 FESYKNGNVWT
-283 APQILKNEVNTNYL
+283 DPQIFQNKVNTSYL
-297 ETSASMDLNKNM
+297 ETSANMDLNKNM
-309 LLFVSDRDGGYGG
+309 VFFVSDRDGGLGG
-322 KDLWMIKKLENGSWS
+322 KDLWMIKKLDNGSWS
-337 LPQNLGEPI
+337 SPQNLGEPI

-368 TGHSSIGGLDIF
+368 KGHSSIGGLDIF
-380 KSELDLELNWS
+380 KSELDKELNWS

-403 NDDLSFIPSV
+403 NDDLSFVPTV
-413 SGNRAYFSSV
+413 TGNKAYFSSV

-429 KYDIYEMTLPNEK
+429 KSDIYEMILPNQE
-442 ESNLAVYEGL
+442 ESSLAVYKGK

-462 NIKVSVQNDNFF
+462 NIEVSVQNDKYY
-474 PVYKEFQINESS
+474 PVYKEFQINKSS

-497 NYNIKFDIDTL
+497 FYNIKFDIDTL
-508 TIYDSINVLENEIG
+508 TIYDSINVSENQKG

-536 VIVSN
+536 VVVSN

-551 IEKQPIEIND
+551 IEKQPMVINNV
-561 ILEIT
+561 LK
-566 VVEEPT
+566 VSP
-572 VVSSNLSK
+572 VVSSNLSN
-580 EDNSKQPE
+580 DANSKS
-588 ELEPVEIASKQIEE
+588 LESSEKASKKTEL
-602 VEDSLSP
+602 VKDTLST
-609 RSKPI
+609 SNQPI
-614 IADNSKSI
+614 IADNSNS
-622 VQEEIVANQAVSKVE
+622 VTQEDIGAKESDSKEE
-637 KVEKH
+637 KVEEH

-649 NFKTESSDLSN
+649 NFKSESSDLSN

-668 LIEDLKSNPKWTVN
+668 LIEDLKSNPTWRVN

-710 IINRGISFKRIETI
+710 MINRGISFKRIETI
-724 GMGEIHP
+724 GMGEVHP
-731 LAENVAA
+731 LAENLAA

>member
-1 MKNKLFLLLA
+1 MKNKLILLLV
-11 TTTIFINASG
+11 TIITSLNVGA

-27 YFKSLHFLEVYDY
+27 YFKSLHYLEVYDY
-40 SAALPILQEM
+40 SAALDILLEM
-50 KALDPENCNTHF
+50 KELDPENCNTHF
-62 FIGNCLMNIP
+62 FIGNCLMNLP

-84 ALESLTITYKIANP
+84 ALESLTIAYKIANP
-98 KEKNAPIDAIE
+98 REKNAPIDAIE

-136 DYNEDAL
+136 EYNEDAV
-143 RSNIRKIRRSKNALK
+143 RSNARKIRRSKNALK

-163 VDVKIYPLETINT
+163 VDVKIYPLETVNS

-183 LLNAQENTMFFTAK
+183 LLNAQENIMFFTAK

-203 DSKDD
+203 DNKDD

-215 IYYSEKVDNSWTKA
+215 IYFSEKVGNNWTQA
-229 KLMPNP
+229 KLMPSP
-235 LNTKK
+235 INTKK

-250 GQYLLSSMVNNDFN
+250 GQYLLSSMVNNDN
-264 VGPMGRGI
+264 NIGPLGRGI
-272 FESYKNGNLWT
+272 FESYKNGNVWT
-283 APQILKNEVNTNYL
+283 DPQIFQNKVNTSYL
-297 ETSASMDLNKNM
+297 ETSANMDLNKNM
-309 LLFVSDRDGGYGG
+309 IFFVSDRDGGLGG
-322 KDLWMIKKLENGSWS
+322 KDLWMIKKLDNGSWS
-337 LPQNLGEPI
+337 SPQNLGEPI

-368 TGHSSIGGLDIF
+368 KGHSSIGGLDIF
-380 KSELDLELNWS
+380 KSELDKELNWS

-403 NDDLSFIPSV
+403 NDDLSFVPTV
-413 SGNRAYFSSV
+413 TGNKAYFSSV

-429 KYDIYEMTLPNEK
+429 KSDIYEMILPNQE
-442 ESNLAVYEGL
+442 ESSLAVYKGK

-462 NIKVSVQNDNFF
+462 NIEVSVQNDKYY
-474 PVYKEFQINESS
+474 PVYKEFQINKSS

-497 NYNIKFDIDTL
+497 FYNIKFDIDTL
-508 TIYDSINVLENEIG
+508 TIYDSINVSENQKG

-536 VIVSN
+536 VVVSN

-551 IEKQPIEIND
+551 IEKQPMVINNV
-561 ILEIT
+561 LK
-566 VVEEPT
+566 VSP
-572 VVSSNLSK
+572 VVSSNLSN
-580 EDNSKQPE
+580 DANSKS
-588 ELEPVEIASKQIEE
+588 LESSEKASKKTEL
-602 VEDSLSP
+602 VKDTLST
-609 RSKPI
+609 SNQPI
-614 IADNSKSI
+614 IADNSNS
-622 VQEEIVANQAVSKVE
+622 VTQEDIGAKESDSKEE
-637 KVEKH
+637 KVEEH

-649 NFKTESSDLSN
+649 NFKSESSDLSN

-668 LIEDLKSNPKWTVN
+668 LIEDLKSNPTWRVN

-710 IINRGISFKRIETI
+710 MINRGISFKRIETI
-724 GMGEIHP
+724 GMGEVHP
-731 LAENVAA
+731 LAENLAV

>member
-1 MKNKLFLLLA
+1 MKNKLILLLVTI
-11 TTTIFINASG
+11 TTSLNVGA

-27 YFKSLHFLEVYDY
+27 YFKSLHYLEVYDY
-40 SAALPILQEM
+40 SSALEILLEM
-50 KALDPENCNTHF
+50 KELDPENCNTNF

-72 NREKEAIPYYEK
+72 NRGKEAIPYYEK
-84 ALESLTITYKIANP
+84 ALESLTIAYKIANP
-98 KEKNAPIDAIE
+98 REKNAPIDAIE

-136 DYNEDAL
+136 EYNKDAI
-143 RSNIRKIRRSKNALK
+143 RSNARKIRRSKNALK

-163 VDVKIYPLETINT
+163 VDVKIYPLETVNT

-203 DSKDD
+203 DKKDD

-215 IYYSEKVDNSWTKA
+215 IYFSEKVGNNWTQA
-229 KLMPNP
+229 KLMPSP
-235 LNTKK
+235 INTKK

-250 GQYLLSSMVNNDFN
+250 GQYLLSSMVNNDKN
-264 VGPMGRGI
+264 IGPLGRGI
-272 FESYKNGNLWT
+272 FESYKNGNVWT
-283 APQILKNEVNTNYL
+283 DPQIFQNKVNTSYL
-297 ETSASMDLNKNM
+297 ETSANMDLNKNM
-309 LLFVSDRDGGYGG
+309 VFFVSDRDGGLGG
-322 KDLWMIKKLENGSWS
+322 KDLWMIKKLDNGSWS
-337 LPQNLGEPI
+337 SPQNLGEPI

-368 TGHSSIGGLDIF
+368 KGHSSIGGLDIF
-380 KSELDLELNWS
+380 KSELDKELNWS
-391 SPKNMGYPINTV
+391 SPENMGYPINTV
-403 NDDLSFIPSV
+403 NDDLYFVPTV
-413 SGNRAYFSSV
+413 TGNRAYFSSV

-429 KYDIYEMTLPNEK
+429 KSDIYEIILSNQE
-442 ESNLAVYEGL
+442 ESNLAVYKGK
-452 VTNQNGKPIK
+452 VTNQNGKPIN
-462 NIKVSVQNDNFF
+462 NIKVSVQNDKYY

-497 NYNIKFDIDTL
+497 SYNIKFDIDTL
-508 TIYDSINVLENEIG
+508 TIYDSINVSEKQKG
-522 IFSYSKSIEIAEDE
+522 IFSYSKSIEIAEDQ
-536 VIVSN
+536 VVVSN
-541 AVIEIEEKIT
+541 AIIETEEKVT
-551 IEKQPIEIND
+551 TEKQPMVINNV
-561 ILEIT
+561 LE
-566 VVEEPT
+566 VSP
-572 VVSSNLSK
+572 VVSSNLSN
-580 EDNSKQPE
+580 DANSKS
-588 ELEPVEIASKQIEE
+588 LESSDKASKKTDL
-602 VEDSLSP
+602 VKDTLST
-609 RSKPI
+609 SKQPI
-614 IADNSKSI
+614 IADNSNSVTKEDVVAKKSD
-622 VQEEIVANQAVSKVE
+622 SKDE

-649 NFKTESSDLSN
+649 NFKSESSDLSN

-668 LIEDLKSNPKWTVN
+668 LIEDLKSNPTWRVN

-710 IINRGISFKRIETI
+710 MINRGISFKRIETI
-724 GMGEIHP
+724 GMGEVHP
-731 LAENVAA
+731 IAENVAA
-738 DGSDNPTGRAANR
+738 DGSDSPTGRAANR

>member
-1 MKNKLFLLLA
+1 MKNKLILLLV
-11 TTTIFINASG
+11 TIITSLNVGA

-27 YFKSLHFLEVYDY
+27 YFKSLHYLEVYDY
-40 SAALPILQEM
+40 SAALDILLEM
-50 KALDPENCNTHF
+50 KELDLENCNTHF

-84 ALESLTITYKIANP
+84 ALESLTIAYKIANP
-98 KEKNAPIDAIE
+98 REKNAPIDAIE

-136 DYNEDAL
+136 EYNEDAV
-143 RSNIRKIRRSKNALK
+143 RSNARKIRRSKNALK

-163 VDVKIYPLETINT
+163 VDVKIYPLETVNS

-203 DSKDD
+203 DNKDD

-215 IYYSEKVDNSWTKA
+215 IYFSEKVGNNWTQA
-229 KLMPNP
+229 KLMPSP
-235 LNTKK
+235 INTKK

-250 GQYLLSSMVNNDFN
+250 GQYLLSSMVNNDN
-264 VGPMGRGI
+264 NIGPLGRGI
-272 FESYKNGNLWT
+272 FESYKNGNVWT
-283 APQILKNEVNTNYL
+283 DPQIFQNKVNTSYL
-297 ETSASMDLNKNM
+297 ETSANMDLNKNM
-309 LLFVSDRDGGYGG
+309 VFFVSDRDGGLGG
-322 KDLWMIKKLENGSWS
+322 KDLWVIKKLDNGSWS
-337 LPQNLGEPI
+337 SPQNLGEPI

-368 TGHSSIGGLDIF
+368 KGHSSIGGLDIF
-380 KSELDLELNWS
+380 KSELDKELNWS

-403 NDDLSFIPSV
+403 NDDLSFVPTV
-413 SGNRAYFSSV
+413 TGNKAYFSSV

-429 KYDIYEMTLPNEK
+429 KSDIYEMILPNQE
-442 ESNLAVYEGL
+442 EPSLAVYKGK

-462 NIKVSVQNDNFF
+462 NIEVSVQNDKYY
-474 PVYKEFQINESS
+474 PVYKEFQINKSS

-497 NYNIKFDIDTL
+497 FYNIKFDIDTL
-508 TIYDSINVLENEIG
+508 TIYDSINVSENQKG

-536 VIVSN
+536 VVVSN

-551 IEKQPIEIND
+551 IEKQPMVINNV
-561 ILEIT
+561 LKAS
-566 VVEEPT
+566 P
-572 VVSSNLSK
+572 VVSSNLSN
-580 EDNSKQPE
+580 DANSKS
-588 ELEPVEIASKQIEE
+588 LESSEKASKKTEL
-602 VEDSLSP
+602 VKDTLST
-609 RSKPI
+609 SNQPI
-614 IADNSKSI
+614 IADNSNS
-622 VQEEIVANQAVSKVE
+622 VTQEDIGAKESDSKDE
-637 KVEKH
+637 KVEEH

-649 NFKTESSDLSN
+649 NFKSESSDLSN

-668 LIEDLKSNPKWTVN
+668 LIEDLKSNPTWRVN

-710 IINRGISFKRIETI
+710 MINRGISFKRIETI
-724 GMGEIHP
+724 GMGEVHP
-731 LAENVAA
+731 LAENLAA

>member
-1 MKNKLFLLLA
+1 MKNKLILLLV
-11 TTTIFINASG
+11 TITISLNVSA

-27 YFKSLHFLEVYDY
+27 YFKSLHYLEVYDY
-40 SAALPILQEM
+40 SAALEILQEM
-50 KALDPENCNTHF
+50 KVLDPENCNTHF

-84 ALESLTITYKIANP
+84 ALESLTIAYKIANAR
-98 KEKNAPIDAIE
+98 EKNAPIDAIE

-136 DYNEDAL
+136 EYNEDAV
-143 RSNIRKIRRSKNALK
+143 RSNERKIRRSKNALK

-203 DSKDD
+203 DNKDD

-215 IYYSEKVDNSWTKA
+215 IYSSEKVDNNWTKA
-229 KLMPNP
+229 KLIPSP
-235 LNTKK
+235 INTIK

-250 GQYLLSSMVNNDFN
+250 GQYLLSSMVNNDKN
-264 VGPMGRGI
+264 HGPLGRGI

-283 APQILKNEVNTNYL
+283 DPQIFQNKVNSSYL
-297 ETSASMDLNKNM
+297 ETSACMDLNKNM
-309 LLFVSDRDGGYGG
+309 VFFVSDRDGGLGG

-368 TGHSSIGGLDIF
+368 KGHSSIGGLDIF
-380 KSELDLELNWS
+380 KSELDKELNWS

-403 NDDLSFIPSV
+403 NDDLSFVPSV
-413 SGNRAYFSSV
+413 TGNRAYFSSF

-429 KYDIYEMTLPNEK
+429 KSDIYEMILPNQE
-442 ESNLAVYEGL
+442 ESNLAVYKGK

-462 NIKVSVQNDNFF
+462 NIKVSVQNDNYF
-474 PVYKEFQINESS
+474 PDYKEFQINESS

-497 NYNIKFDIDTL
+497 FYNIKFEIDTL
-508 TIYDSINVLENEIG
+508 TIYDSINVSENDKG
-522 IFSYSKSIEIAEDE
+522 IFSYSKSIAIAEDE
-536 VIVSN
+536 VVVSN

-551 IEKQPIEIND
+551 IEKQPMVINNV
-561 ILEIT
+561 LKVT
-566 VVEEPT
+566 PVEKT
-572 VVSSNLSK
+572 DVSSNFST
-580 EDNSKQPE
+580 DANSKPLE
-588 ELEPVEIASKQIEE
+588 ELESLEKANKKIEL
-602 VEDSLSP
+602 VKDTLSP
-609 RSKPI
+609 SNKSI
-614 IADNSKSI
+614 IANNSNSVTQKDIRAKESDSKL
-622 VQEEIVANQAVSKVE
+622 EI
-637 KVEKH
+637 VEKH

-649 NFKTESSDLSN
+649 NFKSESSDLSN

-668 LIEDLKSNPKWTVN
+668 LIEDLKSNPKWRVN

-710 IINRGISFKRIETI
+710 MINRGISFKRIETI

-731 LAENVAA
+731 IAENVAA

>member
-1 MKNKLFLLLA
+1 MKNKLILLLV
-11 TTTIFINASG
+11 TIITSLNVGA

-27 YFKSLHFLEVYDY
+27 YFKSLHYLEVYDY
-40 SAALPILQEM
+40 SAALDILLEM
-50 KALDPENCNTHF
+50 KELDPENCNTHF

-84 ALESLTITYKIANP
+84 ALESLTIAYKIANP
-98 KEKNAPIDAIE
+98 REKNAPIDAIE

-136 DYNEDAL
+136 EYNEDAV
-143 RSNIRKIRRSKNALK
+143 RSNARKIRRSKNALE

-163 VDVKIYPLETINT
+163 VDVKIYPLETVNS

-203 DSKDD
+203 DNKDD

-215 IYYSEKVDNSWTKA
+215 IYFSEKVGNNWTQA
-229 KLMPNP
+229 KLMPSP
-235 LNTKK
+235 INTKK

-250 GQYLLSSMVNNDFN
+250 GQYLLSSMVNNDN
-264 VGPMGRGI
+264 NIGPLGRGI
-272 FESYKNGNLWT
+272 FESYKNGNVWT
-283 APQILKNEVNTNYL
+283 DPQIFQNKVNTSYL
-297 ETSASMDLNKNM
+297 ETSANMDLNKNM
-309 LLFVSDRDGGYGG
+309 VFFVSDRDGGLGG
-322 KDLWMIKKLENGSWS
+322 KDLWMIKKLDNGSWS
-337 LPQNLGEPI
+337 SPQNLGEPI

-368 TGHSSIGGLDIF
+368 KGHSSIGGLDIF
-380 KSELDLELNWS
+380 KSELDKELNWS

-403 NDDLSFIPSV
+403 NDDLSFVPTV
-413 SGNRAYFSSV
+413 TGNKAYFSSV

-429 KYDIYEMTLPNEK
+429 KSDIYEMILPNQE
-442 ESNLAVYEGL
+442 ESSLAVYKGK

-462 NIKVSVQNDNFF
+462 NIEVSVQNDKYY
-474 PVYKEFQINESS
+474 PVYKEFQINKSS

-497 NYNIKFDIDTL
+497 FYNIKFDIDTL
-508 TIYDSINVLENEIG
+508 TIYDSINVSENQKG

-536 VIVSN
+536 VVVSN

-551 IEKQPIEIND
+551 IEKQPMVINNV
-561 ILEIT
+561 LKAS
-566 VVEEPT
+566 P
-572 VVSSNLSK
+572 VVSSNLSN
-580 EDNSKQPE
+580 DANSKS
-588 ELEPVEIASKQIEE
+588 LESSEKASKKTEL
-602 VEDSLSP
+602 VKDTLST
-609 RSKPI
+609 SNQPI
-614 IADNSKSI
+614 IADNSNS
-622 VQEEIVANQAVSKVE
+622 VTQEDIGAKESDSKDE
-637 KVEKH
+637 KVEEH

-649 NFKTESSDLSN
+649 NFKSESSDLSN

-668 LIEDLKSNPKWTVN
+668 LIEDLKSNPTWRVN

-710 IINRGISFKRIETI
+710 MINRGISFKRIETI
-724 GMGEIHP
+724 GMGEVHP
-731 LAENVAA
+731 LAENLAA

>member
-1 MKNKLFLLLA
+1 MKNKLILLLV
-11 TTTIFINASG
+11 TIITSLNVGA

-27 YFKSLHFLEVYDY
+27 YFKSLHYLEVYDY
-40 SAALPILQEM
+40 SAALDILLEM
-50 KALDPENCNTHF
+50 KELDPENCNTHF
-62 FIGNCLMNIP
+62 FIGNCLMNLP

-84 ALESLTITYKIANP
+84 ALESLTIAYKIANP
-98 KEKNAPIDAIE
+98 REKNAPIDAIE

-136 DYNEDAL
+136 EYNEDAV
-143 RSNIRKIRRSKNALK
+143 RSNARKIRRSKNALK

-163 VDVKIYPLETINT
+163 VDVKIYPLETVNS

-203 DSKDD
+203 DNKDD

-215 IYYSEKVDNSWTKA
+215 IYFSEKVGNNWTQA
-229 KLMPNP
+229 KLMPSP
-235 LNTKK
+235 INTKK

-250 GQYLLSSMVNNDFN
+250 GQYLLSSMVNNDN
-264 VGPMGRGI
+264 NIGPLGRGI
-272 FESYKNGNLWT
+272 FESYKNGNVWT
-283 APQILKNEVNTNYL
+283 DPQIFQNKVNTSYL
-297 ETSASMDLNKNM
+297 ETSANMDLNKNM
-309 LLFVSDRDGGYGG
+309 VFFVSDRDGGLGG
-322 KDLWMIKKLENGSWS
+322 KDLWMIKKLDNGSWS
-337 LPQNLGEPI
+337 SPQNLGEPI

-368 TGHSSIGGLDIF
+368 KGHSSIGGLDIF
-380 KSELDLELNWS
+380 KSELDKELNWS

-403 NDDLSFIPSV
+403 NDDLSFVPTV
-413 SGNRAYFSSV
+413 TGNRAYFSSV

-429 KYDIYEMTLPNEK
+429 KSDIYEMILPNQE
-442 ESNLAVYEGL
+442 ESSLAVYKGK

-462 NIKVSVQNDNFF
+462 NIEVSVQNDKYY
-474 PVYKEFQINESS
+474 PVYKEFQINKSS

-497 NYNIKFDIDTL
+497 FYNIKFDIDTL
-508 TIYDSINVLENEIG
+508 TIYDSINVSENQKG

-536 VIVSN
+536 VVVSN

-551 IEKQPIEIND
+551 IEKQPMVINNV
-561 ILEIT
+561 LKAS
-566 VVEEPT
+566 P
-572 VVSSNLSK
+572 VVSSNLSN
-580 EDNSKQPE
+580 DANSKSLE
-588 ELEPVEIASKQIEE
+588 SSEKTSKKTELVK
-602 VEDSLSP
+602 DTLST
-609 RSKPI
+609 SNQPI
-614 IADNSKSI
+614 IADNSNS
-622 VQEEIVANQAVSKVE
+622 VTQEDIGAKESDSKDE
-637 KVEKH
+637 KVEEH

-649 NFKTESSDLSN
+649 NFKSESSDLSN

-668 LIEDLKSNPKWTVN
+668 LIEDLKSNPTWRVN

-710 IINRGISFKRIETI
+710 MINRGISFKRIETI
-724 GMGEIHP
+724 GMGEVHP
-731 LAENVAA
+731 LAENLAA

>member
-1 MKNKLFLLLA
+1 MKNKLILLLV
-11 TTTIFINASG
+11 TIITSLNVGA

-27 YFKSLHFLEVYDY
+27 YFKSLHYIEVYDY
-40 SAALPILQEM
+40 SAALDILLEM
-50 KALDPENCNTHF
+50 KELDPENCNTHF

-84 ALESLTITYKIANP
+84 ALESLTIAYKIANP
-98 KEKNAPIDAIE
+98 REKNAPIDAIE

-136 DYNEDAL
+136 EYNEDAV
-143 RSNIRKIRRSKNALK
+143 RSNARKIRRSKNALK

-163 VDVKIYPLETINT
+163 VDVKIYPLETVNS

-203 DSKDD
+203 DNKDD

-215 IYYSEKVDNSWTKA
+215 IYFSEKVGNNWTQA
-229 KLMPNP
+229 KLMPSP
-235 LNTKK
+235 INTKK

-250 GQYLLSSMVNNDFN
+250 GQYLLSSMVNNDN
-264 VGPMGRGI
+264 NIGPLGRGI
-272 FESYKNGNLWT
+272 FESYKNGNVWT
-283 APQILKNEVNTNYL
+283 DPQIFQNKVNTSYL
-297 ETSASMDLNKNM
+297 ETSANMDLNKNM
-309 LLFVSDRDGGYGG
+309 VFFVSDRDGGLGG
-322 KDLWMIKKLENGSWS
+322 KDLWVIKKLDNGSWS
-337 LPQNLGEPI
+337 SPQNLGEPI

-368 TGHSSIGGLDIF
+368 KGHSSIGGLDIF
-380 KSELDLELNWS
+380 KSELDKELNWS

-403 NDDLSFIPSV
+403 NDDLSFVPTV
-413 SGNRAYFSSV
+413 TGNRAYFSSV

-429 KYDIYEMTLPNEK
+429 KSDIYEMILPNQE
-442 ESNLAVYEGL
+442 ESSLAVYKGK

-462 NIKVSVQNDNFF
+462 NIEVSVQNDKYY
-474 PVYKEFQINESS
+474 PVYKEFQINKSS

-497 NYNIKFDIDTL
+497 FYNIKFDIDTL
-508 TIYDSINVLENEIG
+508 TIYDSINVSENQKG

-536 VIVSN
+536 VVVSN

-551 IEKQPIEIND
+551 IEKQPMVINNV
-561 ILEIT
+561 LK
-566 VVEEPT
+566 VSP
-572 VVSSNLSK
+572 VVSSNLSN
-580 EDNSKQPE
+580 DANSKSLE
-588 ELEPVEIASKQIEE
+588 SSEKSSKKTELVK
-602 VEDSLSP
+602 DTLST
-609 RSKPI
+609 SNQPI
-614 IADNSKSI
+614 IADNSNS
-622 VQEEIVANQAVSKVE
+622 VTQEDIGAKESDSKEE
-637 KVEKH
+637 KVEEH

-668 LIEDLKSNPKWTVN
+668 LIEDLKSNPKWRVN

-710 IINRGISFKRIETI
+710 MINRGISFKRIQTI
-724 GMGEIHP
+724 GMGEVHP
-731 LAENVAA
+731 LAENLAA

>member
-1 MKNKLFLLLA
+1 MKNKSILLLVIVII
-11 TTTIFINASG
+11 TTSLDVSA

-27 YFKSLHFLEVYDY
+27 YFKSLHYLEVYDY
-40 SAALPILQEM
+40 SAALEILLEM
-50 KALDPENCNTHF
+50 KELDPENCNTNF

-72 NREKEAIPYYEK
+72 NRGKEAIPYYEK
-84 ALESLTITYKIANP
+84 ALESLTIAYKIANP
-98 KEKNAPIDAIE
+98 REKNAPIDAIE

-136 DYNEDAL
+136 EYNKDAI
-143 RSNIRKIRRSKNALK
+143 RSNAKKIRRSKNALK

-163 VDVKIYPLETINT
+163 VDVKIYPLETVNT

-203 DSKDD
+203 DKKDD

-215 IYYSEKVDNSWTKA
+215 IYFSEKVGNNWTQA
-229 KLMPNP
+229 KLMPSP
-235 LNTKK
+235 INTKK

-250 GQYLLSSMVNNDFN
+250 GQYLLSSMVNNDKN
-264 VGPMGRGI
+264 IGPLGRGI
-272 FESYKNGNLWT
+272 FESYKNGNGWT
-283 APQILKNEVNTNYL
+283 DPQIFQNKVNTSYL
-297 ETSASMDLNKNM
+297 ETSANMDLNKNM
-309 LLFVSDRDGGYGG
+309 VFFVSDRDGGLGG
-322 KDLWMIKKLENGSWS
+322 KDLWMIKKLDNGSWS
-337 LPQNLGEPI
+337 SPQNLGEPI

-368 TGHSSIGGLDIF
+368 KGHSSIGGLDIF
-380 KSELDLELNWS
+380 KSELDKELNWS
-391 SPKNMGYPINTV
+391 SPENMGYPINTV
-403 NDDLSFIPSV
+403 NDDLYFVPTV
-413 SGNRAYFSSV
+413 TGNRAYFSSV

-429 KYDIYEMTLPNEK
+429 KSDIYEIILSNQE
-442 ESNLAVYEGL
+442 ESNLAVYKGK
-452 VTNQNGKPIK
+452 VTNQNGKPIN
-462 NIKVSVQNDNFF
+462 NIKVSVQNDKYY

-497 NYNIKFDIDTL
+497 SYNIKFDIDTL
-508 TIYDSINVLENEIG
+508 TIYDSINVSEKQKG
-522 IFSYSKSIEIAEDE
+522 IFSYSKSIEIAEDQ
-536 VIVSN
+536 VVVSN
-541 AVIEIEEKIT
+541 AIIETEEKVT
-551 IEKQPIEIND
+551 TEKQPMVINNV
-561 ILEIT
+561 LE
-566 VVEEPT
+566 VSP
-572 VVSSNLSK
+572 VVSSNLSN
-580 EDNSKQPE
+580 DANSKS
-588 ELEPVEIASKQIEE
+588 LESSDKASKKTDL
-602 VEDSLSP
+602 VKDTLST
-609 RSKPI
+609 SKQPI
-614 IADNSKSI
+614 IADNSNSVTKEDVVAKKSD
-622 VQEEIVANQAVSKVE
+622 SKDE

-649 NFKTESSDLSN
+649 NFKSESSDLSN

-668 LIEDLKSNPKWTVN
+668 LIEDLKSNPTWRVN

-710 IINRGISFKRIETI
+710 MINRGISFKRIETI
-724 GMGEIHP
+724 GMGEVHP
-731 LAENVAA
+731 IAENVAA

>member
-1 MKNKLFLLLA
+1 
-11 TTTIFINASG
+11 
-21 QSFKSL
+21 
-27 YFKSLHFLEVYDY
+27 
-40 SAALPILQEM
+40 
-50 KALDPENCNTHF
+50 
-62 FIGNCLMNIP
+62 
-72 NREKEAIPYYEK
+72 
-84 ALESLTITYKIANP
+84 
-98 KEKNAPIDAIE
+98 
-109 LLGNA
+109 
-114 YHMNYEFEK
+114 
-123 AIEKYEFYGNFLS
+123 
-136 DYNEDAL
+136 
-143 RSNIRKIRRSKNALK
+143 
-158 LVQNP
+158 
-163 VDVKIYPLETINT
+163 
-176 EFSEYKP
+176 
-183 LLNAQENTMFFTAK
+183 MFFTAK

-215 IYYSEKVDNSWTKA
+215 IYYSEKVDNNWTKA
-229 KLMPNP
+229 KLMPAP
-235 LNTKK
+235 VNTKK

-250 GQYLLSSMVNNDFN
+250 GQYLLSSMVNNDYKL
-264 VGPMGRGI
+264 GPLGRGI

-283 APQILKNEVNTNYL
+283 DPKIFQNEVNTNYL
-297 ETSASMDLNKNM
+297 ETSASMDLNKSIVF
-309 LLFVSDRDGGYGG
+309 FVSDRDGGYGG
-322 KDLWMIKKLENGSWS
+322 KDLWMTKKLNNGSWS

-380 KSELDLELNWS
+380 KSELDKELNWS

-403 NDDLSFIPSV
+403 NDDLSFVPSV
-413 SGNRAYFSSV
+413 SGSRAYFSSV
-423 RNGGKG
+423 RNTGKG
-429 KYDIYEMTLPNEK
+429 KYDIYELTLPK
-442 ESNLAVYEGL
+442 EEELNLAVYKGM
-452 VTNQNGKPIK
+452 VTNQNRKPIK

-474 PVYKEFQINESS
+474 PVYKEFQINDSS

-497 NYNIKFDIDTL
+497 IYNIKFDIDTL
-508 TIYDSINVLENEIG
+508 TIYDSINVLDNEKG
-522 IFSYSKSIEIAEDE
+522 IFSYYKSIEIAEDE
-536 VIVSN
+536 VVVSN
-541 AVIEIEEKIT
+541 AVIEIEEKMT
-551 IEKQPIEIND
+551 IEKQPLVFKD
-561 ILEIT
+561 ILEI
-566 VVEEPT
+566 VPLEETT
-572 VVSSNLSK
+572 VVSSNLSN
-580 EDNSKQPE
+580 ENNSKQLE
-588 ELEPVEIASKQIEE
+588 ELEPVETVSKKTEE
-602 VEDSLSP
+602 VKDTLSFP
-609 RSKPI
+609 TKPI
-614 IADNSKSI
+614 IAN
-622 VQEEIVANQAVSKVE
+622 EAVSKEE
-637 KVEKH
+637 KIEKH

-668 LIEDLKSNPKWTVN
+668 LIEDLKSNTKWTVN

-710 IINRGISFKRIETI
+710 MINRGISFKRIETI

-731 LAENVAA
+731 IAENLAV

>member
-1 MKNKLFLLLA
+1 MKNKLILLLV
-11 TTTIFINASG
+11 TIITSLNVGA

-27 YFKSLHFLEVYDY
+27 YFKSLHYLEVYDY
-40 SAALPILQEM
+40 SAALDILLEM
-50 KALDPENCNTHF
+50 KELDPENCNTHF
-62 FIGNCLMNIP
+62 FIGNCLMNLP

-84 ALESLTITYKIANP
+84 ALESLTVAYKIANP
-98 KEKNAPIDAIE
+98 REKNAPIDAIE

-136 DYNEDAL
+136 EYNEDAV
-143 RSNIRKIRRSKNALK
+143 RSNARKIRRSKNALK

-163 VDVKIYPLETINT
+163 VDVKIYPLETVNS

-203 DSKDD
+203 DNKDD

-215 IYYSEKVDNSWTKA
+215 IYFSEKVGNNWTQA
-229 KLMPNP
+229 KLMPSP
-235 LNTKK
+235 INTKK

-250 GQYLLSSMVNNDFN
+250 GQYLLSSMVNNDN
-264 VGPMGRGI
+264 NIGPLGRGI
-272 FESYKNGNLWT
+272 FESYKNGNVWT
-283 APQILKNEVNTNYL
+283 DPQIFQNKVNTSYL
-297 ETSASMDLNKNM
+297 ETSANMDLNKNM
-309 LLFVSDRDGGYGG
+309 VFFVSDRDGGLGG
-322 KDLWMIKKLENGSWS
+322 KDLWMIKKLDNGSWS
-337 LPQNLGEPI
+337 SPQNLGEPI

-368 TGHSSIGGLDIF
+368 KGHSSIGGLDIF
-380 KSELDLELNWS
+380 KSELDKELNWS

-403 NDDLSFIPSV
+403 NDDLSFVPTV
-413 SGNRAYFSSV
+413 TGNRAYFSSV

-429 KYDIYEMTLPNEK
+429 KSDIYEMILPNQE
-442 ESNLAVYEGL
+442 ESSLAVYKGK

-462 NIKVSVQNDNFF
+462 NIEVSVQNDKYY
-474 PVYKEFQINESS
+474 PVYKEFQINKSS

-497 NYNIKFDIDTL
+497 FYNIKFDIDTL
-508 TIYDSINVLENEIG
+508 TIYDSINVSENQKG

-536 VIVSN
+536 VVVSN

-551 IEKQPIEIND
+551 IEKQPMVINNV
-561 ILEIT
+561 LKAS
-566 VVEEPT
+566 P
-572 VVSSNLSK
+572 VVSSNLSN
-580 EDNSKQPE
+580 DANSKSLE
-588 ELEPVEIASKQIEE
+588 SSEKTSKKTELVKDTLPTSNQ
-602 VEDSLSP
+602 
-609 RSKPI
+609 PI
-614 IADNSKSI
+614 IADNSNS
-622 VQEEIVANQAVSKVE
+622 VTQEDIGAKESDSKEE
-637 KVEKH
+637 KAEEH

-649 NFKTESSDLSN
+649 NFKSESSDLSN

-668 LIEDLKSNPKWTVN
+668 LIEDLKSNPTWRVN

-710 IINRGISFKRIETI
+710 MINRGISFKRIETI
-724 GMGEIHP
+724 GMGEVHP
-731 LAENVAA
+731 LAENLAA

>member
-1 MKNKLFLLLA
+1 MKNKLILLLV
-11 TTTIFINASG
+11 TIITSLNVGA

-27 YFKSLHFLEVYDY
+27 YFKSLHYLEVYDY
-40 SAALPILQEM
+40 SAALDILLEM
-50 KALDPENCNTHF
+50 KELDPENCNTHF
-62 FIGNCLMNIP
+62 FIGNCLMNLP

-84 ALESLTITYKIANP
+84 ALESLTVAYKIANP
-98 KEKNAPIDAIE
+98 REKNAPIDAIE

-136 DYNEDAL
+136 EYNEDAV
-143 RSNIRKIRRSKNALK
+143 RSNARKIRRSKNALK

-163 VDVKIYPLETINT
+163 VDVKIYPLETVNS

-183 LLNAQENTMFFTAK
+183 LLNAQENIMFFTAK

-203 DSKDD
+203 DNKDD

-215 IYYSEKVDNSWTKA
+215 IYFSEKVGNNWTQA
-229 KLMPNP
+229 KLMPSP
-235 LNTKK
+235 INTKK

-250 GQYLLSSMVNNDFN
+250 GQYLLSSMVNNDN
-264 VGPMGRGI
+264 NIGPLGRGI
-272 FESYKNGNLWT
+272 FESYKNGNVWT
-283 APQILKNEVNTNYL
+283 DPQIFQNKVNTSYL
-297 ETSASMDLNKNM
+297 ETSANMDLNKNM
-309 LLFVSDRDGGYGG
+309 VFFVSDRDGGLGG
-322 KDLWMIKKLENGSWS
+322 KDLWMIKKLDNGSWS
-337 LPQNLGEPI
+337 SPQNLGEPI

-368 TGHSSIGGLDIF
+368 KGHSSIGGLDIF
-380 KSELDLELNWS
+380 KSELDKELNWS

-403 NDDLSFIPSV
+403 NDDLSFVPTV
-413 SGNRAYFSSV
+413 TGNRAYFSSV

-429 KYDIYEMTLPNEK
+429 KSDIYEMILPNQE
-442 ESNLAVYEGL
+442 ESSLAVYKGK

-462 NIKVSVQNDNFF
+462 NIEVSVQNDKYY
-474 PVYKEFQINESS
+474 PVYKEFQINKSS

-497 NYNIKFDIDTL
+497 FYNIKFDIDTL
-508 TIYDSINVLENEIG
+508 TIYDSINVSENQKG

-536 VIVSN
+536 VVVSN

-551 IEKQPIEIND
+551 IEKQPMVINNV
-561 ILEIT
+561 LKAS
-566 VVEEPT
+566 P
-572 VVSSNLSK
+572 VVSSNLSN
-580 EDNSKQPE
+580 DANSKSLE
-588 ELEPVEIASKQIEE
+588 SSEKTSKKTELVKDTLPTSNQ
-602 VEDSLSP
+602 
-609 RSKPI
+609 PI
-614 IADNSKSI
+614 IADNSNS
-622 VQEEIVANQAVSKVE
+622 VTQEDIGAKESDSKEE
-637 KVEKH
+637 KAEEH

-649 NFKTESSDLSN
+649 NFKSESSDLSN

-668 LIEDLKSNPKWTVN
+668 LIEDLKSNPTWRVN

-710 IINRGISFKRIETI
+710 MINRGISFKRIETI
-724 GMGEIHP
+724 GMGEVHP
-731 LAENVAA
+731 LAENLAA

>member
-1 MKNKLFLLLA
+1 MKNKLILLLV
-11 TTTIFINASG
+11 TIITSLNVGA

-27 YFKSLHFLEVYDY
+27 YFKSLHYLEVYDY
-40 SAALPILQEM
+40 SAALDILLEM
-50 KALDPENCNTHF
+50 KELDPENCNTHF
-62 FIGNCLMNIP
+62 FIGNCLMNLP

-84 ALESLTITYKIANP
+84 ALESLTIAYKIANP
-98 KEKNAPIDAIE
+98 REKNAPIDAIE

-136 DYNEDAL
+136 EYNEDAV
-143 RSNIRKIRRSKNALK
+143 RSNARKIRRSKNALK

-163 VDVKIYPLETINT
+163 VDVKIYPLETVNS

-183 LLNAQENTMFFTAK
+183 LLNAQENIMFFTAK

-203 DSKDD
+203 DNKDD

-215 IYYSEKVDNSWTKA
+215 IYFSEKVGNNWTQA
-229 KLMPNP
+229 KLMPSP
-235 LNTKK
+235 INTKK

-250 GQYLLSSMVNNDFN
+250 GQYLLSSMVNNDN
-264 VGPMGRGI
+264 NIGPLGRGI
-272 FESYKNGNLWT
+272 FESYKNGNVWT
-283 APQILKNEVNTNYL
+283 DPQIFQNKVNTSYL
-297 ETSASMDLNKNM
+297 ETSANMDLNKNM
-309 LLFVSDRDGGYGG
+309 IFFVSDRDGGLGG
-322 KDLWMIKKLENGSWS
+322 KDLWMIKKLDNGSWS
-337 LPQNLGEPI
+337 SPQNLGEPI

-368 TGHSSIGGLDIF
+368 KGHSSIGGLDIF
-380 KSELDLELNWS
+380 KSELDKELNWS

-403 NDDLSFIPSV
+403 NDDLSFVPTV
-413 SGNRAYFSSV
+413 TGNRAYFSSV

-429 KYDIYEMTLPNEK
+429 KSDIYEMILPNQE
-442 ESNLAVYEGL
+442 ESSLAVYKGK

-462 NIKVSVQNDNFF
+462 NIEVSVQNDKYY
-474 PVYKEFQINESS
+474 PVYKEFQINKSS

-497 NYNIKFDIDTL
+497 FYNIKFDIDTL
-508 TIYDSINVLENEIG
+508 TIYDSINVSENQKG

-536 VIVSN
+536 VVVSN

-551 IEKQPIEIND
+551 IEKQPMVINNV
-561 ILEIT
+561 LK
-566 VVEEPT
+566 VSP
-572 VVSSNLSK
+572 VVSSNLSN
-580 EDNSKQPE
+580 DANSKS
-588 ELEPVEIASKQIEE
+588 LESSEKASKKTEL
-602 VEDSLSP
+602 VKDTLST
-609 RSKPI
+609 SNQPI
-614 IADNSKSI
+614 IADNSNS
-622 VQEEIVANQAVSKVE
+622 VTQEDIGAKESDSKEDKVE
-637 KVEKH
+637 EH

-649 NFKTESSDLSN
+649 NFKSESSDLSN

-668 LIEDLKSNPKWTVN
+668 LIEDLKSNPTWRVN

-710 IINRGISFKRIETI
+710 MINRGISFKRIETI
-724 GMGEIHP
+724 GMGEVHP
-731 LAENVAA
+731 LAENLAA

>member
-1 MKNKLFLLLA
+1 M
-11 TTTIFINASG
+11 
-21 QSFKSL
+21 
-27 YFKSLHFLEVYDY
+27 
-40 SAALPILQEM
+40 
-50 KALDPENCNTHF
+50 
-62 FIGNCLMNIP
+62 
-72 NREKEAIPYYEK
+72 
-84 ALESLTITYKIANP
+84 
-98 KEKNAPIDAIE
+98 
-109 LLGNA
+109 LGNA

-136 DYNEDAL
+136 EYNEDAV
-143 RSNIRKIRRSKNALK
+143 RSNARKIRRSKNALK

-163 VDVKIYPLETINT
+163 VDVKIYPLETVNS

-203 DSKDD
+203 DNKDD

-215 IYYSEKVDNSWTKA
+215 IYFSEKVGNNWTQA
-229 KLMPNP
+229 KLMPSP
-235 LNTKK
+235 INTKK

-250 GQYLLSSMVNNDFN
+250 GQYLLSSMVNNDN
-264 VGPMGRGI
+264 NIGPLGRGI
-272 FESYKNGNLWT
+272 FESYKNGNVWT
-283 APQILKNEVNTNYL
+283 DPQIFQNKVNTSYL
-297 ETSASMDLNKNM
+297 ETSANMDLNKNM
-309 LLFVSDRDGGYGG
+309 VFFVSDRDGGLGG
-322 KDLWMIKKLENGSWS
+322 KDLWMIKKLDNGSWS
-337 LPQNLGEPI
+337 SPQNLGEPI

-368 TGHSSIGGLDIF
+368 KGHSSIGGLDIF
-380 KSELDLELNWS
+380 KSELDKELNWS

-403 NDDLSFIPSV
+403 NDDLSFVPTV
-413 SGNRAYFSSV
+413 TGNKAYFSSV

-429 KYDIYEMTLPNEK
+429 KSDIYEMILPNQE
-442 ESNLAVYEGL
+442 ESSLAVYKGK

-462 NIKVSVQNDNFF
+462 NIEVSVQNDKYY
-474 PVYKEFQINESS
+474 PVYKEFQINKSS

-497 NYNIKFDIDTL
+497 SYNIKFDIDTL
-508 TIYDSINVLENEIG
+508 TIYDSINVSENQKG

-536 VIVSN
+536 VVVSN

-551 IEKQPIEIND
+551 IEKQPMVINNV
-561 ILEIT
+561 LKAS
-566 VVEEPT
+566 P
-572 VVSSNLSK
+572 VVSSNLSN
-580 EDNSKQPE
+580 DANSKSLE
-588 ELEPVEIASKQIEE
+588 SSEKTSKKTELVK
-602 VEDSLSP
+602 DTLST
-609 RSKPI
+609 SNQPI
-614 IADNSKSI
+614 IADNSNS
-622 VQEEIVANQAVSKVE
+622 VTQEDIGAKESDSKDE
-637 KVEKH
+637 KVEEH

-649 NFKTESSDLSN
+649 NFKLESSDLSN

-668 LIEDLKSNPKWTVN
+668 LIEDLKSNPTWRVN

-710 IINRGISFKRIETI
+710 MINRGISFKRIQTI
-724 GMGEIHP
+724 GMGEVHP
-731 LAENVAA
+731 LAENLAA

>member
-1 MKNKLFLLLA
+1 MKNKLILLLV
-11 TTTIFINASG
+11 TIITSLNVGA

-27 YFKSLHFLEVYDY
+27 YFKSLHYLEVYDY
-40 SAALPILQEM
+40 SAALDILLEM
-50 KALDPENCNTHF
+50 KELDPENCNTHF

-84 ALESLTITYKIANP
+84 ALESLTIAYKIANP
-98 KEKNAPIDAIE
+98 REKNAPIDAIE

-136 DYNEDAL
+136 EYNEDAV
-143 RSNIRKIRRSKNALK
+143 RSNARKIRRSKNALK

-163 VDVKIYPLETINT
+163 VDVKIYPLETVNS

-203 DSKDD
+203 DNKDD

-215 IYYSEKVDNSWTKA
+215 IYFSEKVGNNWTQA
-229 KLMPNP
+229 KLMPSP
-235 LNTKK
+235 INTKK

-250 GQYLLSSMVNNDFN
+250 GQYLLSSMVNNDN
-264 VGPMGRGI
+264 NIGPLGRGI
-272 FESYKNGNLWT
+272 FESYKNGNVWT
-283 APQILKNEVNTNYL
+283 DPQIFQNKVNTSYL
-297 ETSASMDLNKNM
+297 ETSANMDLNKNM
-309 LLFVSDRDGGYGG
+309 VFFVSDRDGGLGG
-322 KDLWMIKKLENGSWS
+322 KDLWMIKKLDNGSWS
-337 LPQNLGEPI
+337 SPQNLGEPI
-346 NTEYDEESP
+346 NTEHDEESP

-368 TGHSSIGGLDIF
+368 KGHSSIGGLDIF
-380 KSELDLELNWS
+380 KSELDKELNWS

-403 NDDLSFIPSV
+403 NDDLSFVPTV
-413 SGNRAYFSSV
+413 TGNRAYFSSV

-429 KYDIYEMTLPNEK
+429 KSDIYEMILPNQE
-442 ESNLAVYEGL
+442 ESSLAVYKGK

-462 NIKVSVQNDNFF
+462 NIEVSVQNDKYY
-474 PVYKEFQINESS
+474 PVYKEFQINKSS

-497 NYNIKFDIDTL
+497 FYNIKFDIDTL
-508 TIYDSINVLENEIG
+508 TIYDSINVSENQKG

-536 VIVSN
+536 VVVSN

-551 IEKQPIEIND
+551 IEKQPMVINNV
-561 ILEIT
+561 LKAS
-566 VVEEPT
+566 P
-572 VVSSNLSK
+572 VVSSNLSN
-580 EDNSKQPE
+580 DANSKSLE
-588 ELEPVEIASKQIEE
+588 SSEKTSKKTELVKDTLPTSNQ
-602 VEDSLSP
+602 
-609 RSKPI
+609 PI
-614 IADNSKSI
+614 IADNSNS
-622 VQEEIVANQAVSKVE
+622 VTQEDIGAKESDSKEE
-637 KVEKH
+637 KAEEH

-649 NFKTESSDLSN
+649 NFKSESSDLSN

-668 LIEDLKSNPKWTVN
+668 LIEDLKSNPTWRVN

-710 IINRGISFKRIETI
+710 MINRGISFKRIETI
-724 GMGEIHP
+724 GMGEVHP
-731 LAENVAA
+731 LAENLAA

>member
-1 MKNKLFLLLA
+1 MKNKLILLLVTI
-11 TTTIFINASG
+11 TTSLNVGA

-27 YFKSLHFLEVYDY
+27 YFKSLHYLEVYDY
-40 SAALPILQEM
+40 SAALDILLEM
-50 KALDPENCNTHF
+50 KELDPENCNTHF

-84 ALESLTITYKIANP
+84 ALESLTIAYKIANP
-98 KEKNAPIDAIE
+98 REKNAPIDAIE

-136 DYNEDAL
+136 EYNEDAV
-143 RSNIRKIRRSKNALK
+143 RSNARKIRRSKNALK

-163 VDVKIYPLETINT
+163 VDVKIYPLETVNS

-203 DSKDD
+203 DNKDD

-215 IYYSEKVDNSWTKA
+215 IYFSEKVGNNWTQA
-229 KLMPNP
+229 KLMPSP
-235 LNTKK
+235 INTKK

-250 GQYLLSSMVNNDFN
+250 GQYLLSSMVNNDN
-264 VGPMGRGI
+264 NIGPLGRGI
-272 FESYKNGNLWT
+272 FESYKNGNVWT
-283 APQILKNEVNTNYL
+283 DPQIFQNKVNTSYL
-297 ETSASMDLNKNM
+297 ETSANMDLNKNM
-309 LLFVSDRDGGYGG
+309 VFFVSDRDGGLGG
-322 KDLWMIKKLENGSWS
+322 KDLWMIKKLDNGSWS
-337 LPQNLGEPI
+337 SPQNLGEPI

-368 TGHSSIGGLDIF
+368 KGHSSIGGLDIF
-380 KSELDLELNWS
+380 KSELDKELNWS

-403 NDDLSFIPSV
+403 NDDLSFVPTV
-413 SGNRAYFSSV
+413 TGNKAYFSSV

-429 KYDIYEMTLPNEK
+429 KSDIYEMILPNQE
-442 ESNLAVYEGL
+442 ESSLAVYKGK

-462 NIKVSVQNDNFF
+462 NIEVSVQNDKYY
-474 PVYKEFQINESS
+474 PVYKEFQINKSS

-497 NYNIKFDIDTL
+497 FYNIKFDIDTL
-508 TIYDSINVLENEIG
+508 TIYDSINVSENQKG

-536 VIVSN
+536 VVVSN

-551 IEKQPIEIND
+551 IEKQPMVINNV
-561 ILEIT
+561 LK
-566 VVEEPT
+566 VSP
-572 VVSSNLSK
+572 VVSSNLSN
-580 EDNSKQPE
+580 DANSKS
-588 ELEPVEIASKQIEE
+588 LESSEKASKKTEL
-602 VEDSLSP
+602 VKDTLST
-609 RSKPI
+609 SNQPI
-614 IADNSKSI
+614 IADNSNS
-622 VQEEIVANQAVSKVE
+622 VTQEDIGAKESDSKDE
-637 KVEKH
+637 KVEEH

-649 NFKTESSDLSN
+649 NFKSESSDLSN
-660 SEKSKLDK
+660 GEKSKLDK
-668 LIEDLKSNPKWTVN
+668 LIEDLKSNPTWRVN

-710 IINRGISFKRIETI
+710 MINRGISFKRIETI
-724 GMGEIHP
+724 GMGEVHP
-731 LAENVAA
+731 LAENLAA

>member
-1 MKNKLFLLLA
+1 MKNKLILLLV
-11 TTTIFINASG
+11 TIITSLNVGA

-27 YFKSLHFLEVYDY
+27 YFKSLHYLEVYDY
-40 SAALPILQEM
+40 SAALDILLEM
-50 KALDPENCNTHF
+50 KELDPENCNTHF

-84 ALESLTITYKIANP
+84 ALESLTVAYKIANP
-98 KEKNAPIDAIE
+98 REKNAPIDAIE

-136 DYNEDAL
+136 EYNEDAV
-143 RSNIRKIRRSKNALK
+143 RSNARKIRRSKNALK

-163 VDVKIYPLETINT
+163 VDVKIYPLETVNS

-203 DSKDD
+203 DNKDD

-215 IYYSEKVDNSWTKA
+215 IYFSEKVGNNWTQA
-229 KLMPNP
+229 KLMPSP
-235 LNTKK
+235 INTKK

-250 GQYLLSSMVNNDFN
+250 GQYLLSSMVNNDN
-264 VGPMGRGI
+264 NIGPLGRGI
-272 FESYKNGNLWT
+272 FESYKNGNVWT
-283 APQILKNEVNTNYL
+283 DPQIFQNKVNTSYL
-297 ETSASMDLNKNM
+297 ETSANMDLNKNM
-309 LLFVSDRDGGYGG
+309 VFFVSDRDGGLGG
-322 KDLWMIKKLENGSWS
+322 KDLWMIKKLDNGSWS
-337 LPQNLGEPI
+337 SPQNLGEPI

-368 TGHSSIGGLDIF
+368 KGHSSIGGLDIF
-380 KSELDLELNWS
+380 KSELDKELNWS

-403 NDDLSFIPSV
+403 NDDLSFVPTV
-413 SGNRAYFSSV
+413 TGNRAYFSSV

-429 KYDIYEMTLPNEK
+429 KSDIYEMILPNQE
-442 ESNLAVYEGL
+442 EPSLAVYKGK

-462 NIKVSVQNDNFF
+462 NIEVSVQNDKYY
-474 PVYKEFQINESS
+474 PVYKEFQINKSS

-497 NYNIKFDIDTL
+497 FYNIKFDIDTL
-508 TIYDSINVLENEIG
+508 TIYDSINVSENQKG

-536 VIVSN
+536 VVVSN

-551 IEKQPIEIND
+551 IEKQPMVINNV
-561 ILEIT
+561 LKAS
-566 VVEEPT
+566 P
-572 VVSSNLSK
+572 VVSSNLSN
-580 EDNSKQPE
+580 DANSKSLE
-588 ELEPVEIASKQIEE
+588 SSEKTSKKTELVK
-602 VEDSLSP
+602 DTLST
-609 RSKPI
+609 SNQPI
-614 IADNSKSI
+614 IADNSNS
-622 VQEEIVANQAVSKVE
+622 VTQEDIGAKESDSKDE
-637 KVEKH
+637 KVEEH

-649 NFKTESSDLSN
+649 NFKSESSDLSN

-668 LIEDLKSNPKWTVN
+668 LIEDLKSNPTWRVN

-710 IINRGISFKRIETI
+710 MINRGISFKRIETI
-724 GMGEIHP
+724 GMGEVHP
-731 LAENVAA
+731 LAENLAA

>member
-1 MKNKLFLLLA
+1 MKNKLFILLV
-11 TTTIFINASG
+11 TIITSLNVGA

-27 YFKSLHFLEVYDY
+27 YFKSLHYLEVYDY
-40 SAALPILQEM
+40 SAALEILLEM
-50 KALDPENCNTHF
+50 KELDPENCNTHF

-84 ALESLTITYKIANP
+84 ALESLTIAYKIANP
-98 KEKNAPIDAIE
+98 REKNAPIDAIE

-136 DYNEDAL
+136 EYNEDAV
-143 RSNIRKIRRSKNALK
+143 RSNARKIRRSKNALK

-163 VDVKIYPLETINT
+163 VDVKIYPLETVNS

-183 LLNAQENTMFFTAK
+183 LLNAQENIMFFTAK

-203 DSKDD
+203 DNKDD

-215 IYYSEKVDNSWTKA
+215 IYFSEKVGNNWTQA
-229 KLMPNP
+229 KLMPSP
-235 LNTKK
+235 INTKK

-250 GQYLLSSMVNNDFN
+250 GQYLLSSMVNNDN
-264 VGPMGRGI
+264 NIGPLGRGI
-272 FESYKNGNLWT
+272 FESYKNGNVWT
-283 APQILKNEVNTNYL
+283 DPQIFQNKVNTSYL
-297 ETSASMDLNKNM
+297 ETSANMDLNKNM
-309 LLFVSDRDGGYGG
+309 VFFVSDRDGGLGG
-322 KDLWMIKKLENGSWS
+322 KDLWMIKKLDNGSWS
-337 LPQNLGEPI
+337 SPQNLGEPI

-368 TGHSSIGGLDIF
+368 KGHSSIGGLDIF
-380 KSELDLELNWS
+380 KSELDKELNWS
-391 SPKNMGYPINTV
+391 SPKNMCYPINTV
-403 NDDLSFIPSV
+403 NDDLSFVPTV
-413 SGNRAYFSSV
+413 TGNKAYFSSV

-429 KYDIYEMTLPNEK
+429 KSDIYEMILPNQE
-442 ESNLAVYEGL
+442 ESSLAVYKGK

-462 NIKVSVQNDNFF
+462 NIEVSVQNDKYY
-474 PVYKEFQINESS
+474 PVYKEFQINKSS

-497 NYNIKFDIDTL
+497 FYNIKFDIDTL
-508 TIYDSINVLENEIG
+508 TIYDSINVSENQKG

-536 VIVSN
+536 VVVSN

-551 IEKQPIEIND
+551 IEKQPMVINNV
-561 ILEIT
+561 LK
-566 VVEEPT
+566 VSP
-572 VVSSNLSK
+572 VVSSNLSN
-580 EDNSKQPE
+580 DANSKS
-588 ELEPVEIASKQIEE
+588 LESSEKASKKTEL
-602 VEDSLSP
+602 VKDTLST
-609 RSKPI
+609 SNQPI
-614 IADNSKSI
+614 IADNSNS
-622 VQEEIVANQAVSKVE
+622 VTQEDIGAKESDSKDE
-637 KVEKH
+637 KVEEH

-649 NFKTESSDLSN
+649 NFKSESSDLSN

-668 LIEDLKSNPKWTVN
+668 LIEDLKSNPTWRVN

-710 IINRGISFKRIETI
+710 MINRGISFKRIETI
-724 GMGEIHP
+724 GMGEVHP
-731 LAENVAA
+731 LAENLAA

>member
-1 MKNKLFLLLA
+1 MKNKLFILLV
-11 TTTIFINASG
+11 TIITSLNVGA

-27 YFKSLHFLEVYDY
+27 YFKSLHYLEVYDY
-40 SAALPILQEM
+40 SGALEILLEM
-50 KALDPENCNTHF
+50 KELDPGNCNTHF

-84 ALESLTITYKIANP
+84 AIEKLTIAYKIANP
-98 KEKNAPIDAIE
+98 REKNAPIDAIE

-136 DYNEDAL
+136 EYNEDAV
-143 RSNIRKIRRSKNALK
+143 RSNARKIRRSKNALK

-163 VDVKIYPLETINT
+163 VDVKIYPLETVNS

-203 DSKDD
+203 DNKDD

-215 IYYSEKVDNSWTKA
+215 IYFSEKVGNNWTQA
-229 KLMPNP
+229 KLMPSP
-235 LNTKK
+235 INTKK

-250 GQYLLSSMVNNDFN
+250 GQYLLSSMVNNDN
-264 VGPMGRGI
+264 NIGPLGRGI
-272 FESYKNGNLWT
+272 FESYKNGNVWT
-283 APQILKNEVNTNYL
+283 DPQIFQNKVNTSYL
-297 ETSASMDLNKNM
+297 ETSANMDLNKNM
-309 LLFVSDRDGGYGG
+309 IFFVSDRDGGLGG
-322 KDLWMIKKLENGSWS
+322 KDLWMIKKLDNDSWS
-337 LPQNLGEPI
+337 SPQNLGEPI

-368 TGHSSIGGLDIF
+368 KGHSSIGGLDIF
-380 KSELDLELNWS
+380 KSELDKELNWT

-403 NDDLSFIPSV
+403 NDDLSFVPTV
-413 SGNRAYFSSV
+413 TGNRAYFSSV

-429 KYDIYEMTLPNEK
+429 KSDIYEMILPNQE
-442 ESNLAVYEGL
+442 ESSLAVYKGK

-462 NIKVSVQNDNFF
+462 NIEVSVQNDKYY
-474 PVYKEFQINESS
+474 PVYKEFQINKSS

-497 NYNIKFDIDTL
+497 FYNIKFDIDTL
-508 TIYDSINVLENEIG
+508 TIYDSINVSENQKG

-536 VIVSN
+536 VVVSN

-551 IEKQPIEIND
+551 IEKQPMVINNV
-561 ILEIT
+561 LKAS
-566 VVEEPT
+566 P
-572 VVSSNLSK
+572 VVSSNLSN
-580 EDNSKQPE
+580 DANSKS
-588 ELEPVEIASKQIEE
+588 LESLEKASKKTEL
-602 VEDSLSP
+602 VKDTLST
-609 RSKPI
+609 SNQPI
-614 IADNSKSI
+614 IADNSNS
-622 VQEEIVANQAVSKVE
+622 VTQEDIGAKESDSKEDKVE
-637 KVEKH
+637 EH

-649 NFKTESSDLSN
+649 NFKSESSDLSN

-668 LIEDLKSNPKWTVN
+668 LIEDLKSNPTWRVN

-710 IINRGISFKRIETI
+710 MINRGISFKRIETI
-724 GMGEIHP
+724 GMGEVHP
-731 LAENVAA
+731 LAENLAA

>member
-1 MKNKLFLLLA
+1 MKNKLFILLL
-11 TTTIFINASG
+11 TIITSLNVGA

-27 YFKSLHFLEVYDY
+27 YFKSLHYLEVYDY
-40 SAALPILQEM
+40 SAALEILLEM
-50 KALDPENCNTHF
+50 KELDPENCNTHF

-84 ALESLTITYKIANP
+84 AIEKLTIAYKIANP
-98 KEKNAPIDAIE
+98 REKNAPIDAIE

-136 DYNEDAL
+136 EYNEDAI
-143 RSNIRKIRRSKNALK
+143 RSNERKIRRSKIALK

-163 VDVKIYPLETINT
+163 VDVKIYPLETVNS

-203 DSKDD
+203 ENKDD

-215 IYYSEKVDNSWTKA
+215 IYFSEKVGDNWTQA
-229 KLMPNP
+229 KLMPSP
-235 LNTKK
+235 INTKK

-250 GQYLLSSMVNNDFN
+250 GQYLLSSMVNNDKN
-264 VGPMGRGI
+264 IGPLGRGI
-272 FESYKNGNLWT
+272 FESYKKGNVWT
-283 APQILKNEVNTNYL
+283 DPQIFQNKVNTSYL
-297 ETSASMDLNKNM
+297 ETSANMDLNKNM
-309 LLFVSDRDGGYGG
+309 VFFVSDRDGGLGG
-322 KDLWMIKKLENGSWS
+322 KDLWMIKKLDNGSWS
-337 LPQNLGEPI
+337 SPQNLGEPI

-368 TGHSSIGGLDIF
+368 KGHSSIGGLDIF
-380 KSELDLELNWS
+380 KSELDKELNWS
-391 SPKNMGYPINTV
+391 SPKSMGYPINTV
-403 NDDLSFIPSV
+403 NDDLSFVPTV
-413 SGNRAYFSSV
+413 TGNRAYFSSV

-429 KYDIYEMTLPNEK
+429 KSDIYEMILSNQE
-442 ESNLAVYEGL
+442 ESNLAVYKGK

-462 NIKVSVQNDNFF
+462 NIKVSVQNDKYY

-497 NYNIKFDIDTL
+497 SYNIKFDIDTL
-508 TIYDSINVLENEIG
+508 TIYDSINVSEKQKG
-522 IFSYSKSIEIAEDE
+522 IFSYSKSIEIAEDQ
-536 VIVSN
+536 VVVSN
-541 AVIEIEEKIT
+541 AIIETEEKVT
-551 IEKQPIEIND
+551 TEKQPMVINNV
-561 ILEIT
+561 LK
-566 VVEEPT
+566 VSP
-572 VVSSNLSK
+572 VVSSNLSN
-580 EDNSKQPE
+580 DANSKS
-588 ELEPVEIASKQIEE
+588 LESSDKASKKTDL
-602 VEDSLSP
+602 VKDTLSTY
-609 RSKPI
+609 KQPI
-614 IADNSKSI
+614 IADNSNSVTKKDVVAKKSD
-622 VQEEIVANQAVSKVE
+622 SKDE

-649 NFKTESSDLSN
+649 NFKSESSDLSN

-668 LIEDLKSNPKWTVN
+668 LIEDLKSNPTWRVN

-710 IINRGISFKRIETI
+710 MINRGISFKRIETI
-724 GMGEIHP
+724 GMGEVHP
-731 LAENVAA
+731 IAENVAA
-738 DGSDNPTGRAANR
+738 DGSDSPTGRAANR

>member
-1 MKNKLFLLLA
+1 MKNKLILLLV
-11 TTTIFINASG
+11 TIITSLNVGA

-27 YFKSLHFLEVYDY
+27 YFKSLHYLEVYDY
-40 SAALPILQEM
+40 SAALDILLEM
-50 KALDPENCNTHF
+50 KELDPENCNTHF

-84 ALESLTITYKIANP
+84 ALESLTIAYKIANP
-98 KEKNAPIDAIE
+98 REKNAPIDAIE

-136 DYNEDAL
+136 EYNEDAV
-143 RSNIRKIRRSKNALK
+143 RSNARKIRRSKNALK

-163 VDVKIYPLETINT
+163 VDVKIYPLETVNS

-183 LLNAQENTMFFTAK
+183 LLNAQENIMFFTAK

-203 DSKDD
+203 DNKDD

-215 IYYSEKVDNSWTKA
+215 IYFSEKVGNNWTQA
-229 KLMPNP
+229 KLMPSP
-235 LNTKK
+235 INTKK

-250 GQYLLSSMVNNDFN
+250 GQYLLSSMVNNDN
-264 VGPMGRGI
+264 NIGPLGRGI
-272 FESYKNGNLWT
+272 FESYKNGNVWT
-283 APQILKNEVNTNYL
+283 DPQIFQNKVNTSYL
-297 ETSASMDLNKNM
+297 ETSANMDLNKNM
-309 LLFVSDRDGGYGG
+309 VFFVSDRDGGLGG
-322 KDLWMIKKLENGSWS
+322 KDLWMIKKLDNGSWS
-337 LPQNLGEPI
+337 SPQNLGEPI

-368 TGHSSIGGLDIF
+368 KGHSSIGGLDIF
-380 KSELDLELNWS
+380 KSELDKELNWS

-403 NDDLSFIPSV
+403 NDDLSFVPTV
-413 SGNRAYFSSV
+413 TGNRAYFSSV

-429 KYDIYEMTLPNEK
+429 KSDIYEMILPNQE
-442 ESNLAVYEGL
+442 ESSLAVYKGK

-462 NIKVSVQNDNFF
+462 NIEVSVQNDKYY
-474 PVYKEFQINESS
+474 PVYKEFQINKSS

-497 NYNIKFDIDTL
+497 FYNIKFDIDTL
-508 TIYDSINVLENEIG
+508 TIYDSINVSENQKG

-536 VIVSN
+536 VVVSN

-551 IEKQPIEIND
+551 IEKQPMVINNV
-561 ILEIT
+561 LKAS
-566 VVEEPT
+566 P
-572 VVSSNLSK
+572 VVSSNLSN
-580 EDNSKQPE
+580 DANSKS
-588 ELEPVEIASKQIEE
+588 LESSEKASKKTEL
-602 VEDSLSP
+602 VKDTLST
-609 RSKPI
+609 SNQPI
-614 IADNSKSI
+614 IADNSNS
-622 VQEEIVANQAVSKVE
+622 VTQEDIGAKESDSKDE
-637 KVEKH
+637 KVEEH

-649 NFKTESSDLSN
+649 NFKSESSDLSN

-668 LIEDLKSNPKWTVN
+668 LIEDLKSNPTWRVN

-710 IINRGISFKRIETI
+710 MINRGISFKRIETI
-724 GMGEIHP
+724 GMGEVHP
-731 LAENVAA
+731 LAENLAA

>member
-1 MKNKLFLLLA
+1 MKNKLILLLVTI
-11 TTTIFINASG
+11 TTSLNVGA

-27 YFKSLHFLEVYDY
+27 YFKSLHYLEVYDY
-40 SAALPILQEM
+40 SAALDILLEM
-50 KALDPENCNTHF
+50 KELDPENCNTHF

-84 ALESLTITYKIANP
+84 ALESLTIAYKIANP
-98 KEKNAPIDAIE
+98 REKNAPIDAIE

-136 DYNEDAL
+136 EYNEDAV
-143 RSNIRKIRRSKNALK
+143 RSNARKIRRSKNALK

-163 VDVKIYPLETINT
+163 VDVKIYPLETVNS

-203 DSKDD
+203 DNKDD

-215 IYYSEKVDNSWTKA
+215 IYFSEKVGNNWTQA
-229 KLMPNP
+229 KLMPSP
-235 LNTKK
+235 INTKK

-250 GQYLLSSMVNNDFN
+250 GQYLLSSMVNNDN
-264 VGPMGRGI
+264 NIGPLGRGI
-272 FESYKNGNLWT
+272 FESYKNGNVWT
-283 APQILKNEVNTNYL
+283 DPQIFQNKVNTSYL
-297 ETSASMDLNKNM
+297 ETSANMDLNKNM
-309 LLFVSDRDGGYGG
+309 VFFVSDRDGGLGG
-322 KDLWMIKKLENGSWS
+322 KDLWMIKKLDNGSWS
-337 LPQNLGEPI
+337 SPQNLGEPI

-368 TGHSSIGGLDIF
+368 KGHSSIGGLDIF
-380 KSELDLELNWS
+380 KSELDKELNWS

-403 NDDLSFIPSV
+403 NDDLSFVPTV
-413 SGNRAYFSSV
+413 TGNRAYFSSV

-429 KYDIYEMTLPNEK
+429 KSDIYEMILPNQE
-442 ESNLAVYEGL
+442 ESSLAVYKGK

-462 NIKVSVQNDNFF
+462 NIEVSVQNDKYY
-474 PVYKEFQINESS
+474 PVYKEFQINKSS

-497 NYNIKFDIDTL
+497 FYNIKFDIDTL
-508 TIYDSINVLENEIG
+508 TIYDSINVSENQKG

-536 VIVSN
+536 VVVSN

-551 IEKQPIEIND
+551 IEKQPMVINNV
-561 ILEIT
+561 LK
-566 VVEEPT
+566 VSP
-572 VVSSNLSK
+572 VVSSNLSN
-580 EDNSKQPE
+580 DANSKS
-588 ELEPVEIASKQIEE
+588 LESSEKASKKTEL
-602 VEDSLSP
+602 VKDTLST
-609 RSKPI
+609 SNQPI
-614 IADNSKSI
+614 IADNSNS
-622 VQEEIVANQAVSKVE
+622 VTQEDIGAKESDSKDE
-637 KVEKH
+637 KVEEH

-649 NFKTESSDLSN
+649 NFKSESSDLSN

-668 LIEDLKSNPKWTVN
+668 LIEDLKSNPTWRVN

-710 IINRGISFKRIETI
+710 MINRGISFKRIETI
-724 GMGEIHP
+724 GMGEVHP
-731 LAENVAA
+731 LAENLAA

>member
-1 MKNKLFLLLA
+1 MKNKLILLLV
-11 TTTIFINASG
+11 TIITSLNVGA

-27 YFKSLHFLEVYDY
+27 YFKSLHYLEVYDY
-40 SAALPILQEM
+40 SAALDILLEM
-50 KALDPENCNTHF
+50 KELDPENCNTHF

-84 ALESLTITYKIANP
+84 ALESLTIAYKIANP
-98 KEKNAPIDAIE
+98 REKNAPIDAIE

-136 DYNEDAL
+136 EYNEDAV
-143 RSNIRKIRRSKNALK
+143 RSNARKIRRSKNALK

-163 VDVKIYPLETINT
+163 VDVKIYPLETVNS

-203 DSKDD
+203 DNKDD

-215 IYYSEKVDNSWTKA
+215 IYFSEKVGNNWTQA
-229 KLMPNP
+229 KLMPSP
-235 LNTKK
+235 INTKK

-250 GQYLLSSMVNNDFN
+250 GQYLLSSMVNNDN
-264 VGPMGRGI
+264 NIGPLGRGI
-272 FESYKNGNLWT
+272 FESYKNGNVWT
-283 APQILKNEVNTNYL
+283 EPQIFQNKVNTSYL
-297 ETSASMDLNKNM
+297 ETSANMDLNKNM
-309 LLFVSDRDGGYGG
+309 VFFVSDRDGGLGG
-322 KDLWMIKKLENGSWS
+322 KDLWMIKKLDNGSWS
-337 LPQNLGEPI
+337 SPQNLGEPI

-368 TGHSSIGGLDIF
+368 KGHSSIGGLDIF
-380 KSELDLELNWS
+380 KSELDKELNWS

-403 NDDLSFIPSV
+403 NDDLSFVPTV
-413 SGNRAYFSSV
+413 TGNRAYFSSV

-429 KYDIYEMTLPNEK
+429 KSDIYEMILPNQE
-442 ESNLAVYEGL
+442 ESSLAVYKGK

-462 NIKVSVQNDNFF
+462 NIEVSVQNDKYY
-474 PVYKEFQINESS
+474 PVYKEFQINKSS

-497 NYNIKFDIDTL
+497 FYNIKFDIDTL
-508 TIYDSINVLENEIG
+508 TIYDSINVSENQKG

-536 VIVSN
+536 VVVSN

-551 IEKQPIEIND
+551 IEKQPMVINNV
-561 ILEIT
+561 LKAS
-566 VVEEPT
+566 P
-572 VVSSNLSK
+572 VVSSNLSN
-580 EDNSKQPE
+580 DANSKSLE
-588 ELEPVEIASKQIEE
+588 SSEKTSKKTELVK
-602 VEDSLSP
+602 DTLST
-609 RSKPI
+609 SNQPI
-614 IADNSKSI
+614 IADNSNS
-622 VQEEIVANQAVSKVE
+622 VTQEDIVAKESDSKDE
-637 KVEKH
+637 KVEEH

-649 NFKTESSDLSN
+649 NFKSESSDLSN

-668 LIEDLKSNPKWTVN
+668 LIEDLKSNPTWRVN

-710 IINRGISFKRIETI
+710 MINRGISFKRIETI
-724 GMGEIHP
+724 GMGEVHP
-731 LAENVAA
+731 LAENLAA

>member
-1 MKNKLFLLLA
+1 MKNKLILLLV
-11 TTTIFINASG
+11 TIITSLNVGA

-27 YFKSLHFLEVYDY
+27 YFKSLHYLEVYDY
-40 SAALPILQEM
+40 SAALDILLEM
-50 KALDPENCNTHF
+50 KELDPENCNTHF

-84 ALESLTITYKIANP
+84 ALESLTVAYKIANP
-98 KEKNAPIDAIE
+98 REKNAPIDAIE

-136 DYNEDAL
+136 EYNEDAV
-143 RSNIRKIRRSKNALK
+143 RSNARKIRRSKNALK

-163 VDVKIYPLETINT
+163 VDVKIYPLETVNS

-203 DSKDD
+203 DNKDD

-215 IYYSEKVDNSWTKA
+215 IYFSEKVGNNWTQA
-229 KLMPNP
+229 KLMPSP
-235 LNTKK
+235 INTKK

-250 GQYLLSSMVNNDFN
+250 GQYLLSSMVNNDN
-264 VGPMGRGI
+264 NIGPLGRGI
-272 FESYKNGNLWT
+272 FESYKNGNVWT
-283 APQILKNEVNTNYL
+283 DPQIFQNKVNTSYL
-297 ETSASMDLNKNM
+297 ETSANMDLNKNM
-309 LLFVSDRDGGYGG
+309 VFFVSDRDGGLGG
-322 KDLWMIKKLENGSWS
+322 KDLWMIKKLDNGSWS
-337 LPQNLGEPI
+337 SPQNLGEPI

-368 TGHSSIGGLDIF
+368 KGHSSIGGLDIF
-380 KSELDLELNWS
+380 KSELDKELNWS

-403 NDDLSFIPSV
+403 NDDLSFVPTV
-413 SGNRAYFSSV
+413 TGNRAYFSSV

-429 KYDIYEMTLPNEK
+429 KSDIYEMILPNQE
-442 ESNLAVYEGL
+442 ESSLAVYKGK

-462 NIKVSVQNDNFF
+462 NIEVSVQNDKYY
-474 PVYKEFQINESS
+474 PVYKEFQINKSS

-497 NYNIKFDIDTL
+497 FYNIKFDIDTL
-508 TIYDSINVLENEIG
+508 TIYDSINVSENQKG

-536 VIVSN
+536 VVVSN

-551 IEKQPIEIND
+551 IEKQPMVINNV
-561 ILEIT
+561 LKAS
-566 VVEEPT
+566 P
-572 VVSSNLSK
+572 VVSSNLSN
-580 EDNSKQPE
+580 DANSKSLE
-588 ELEPVEIASKQIEE
+588 SSEKTSKKTELVK
-602 VEDSLSP
+602 DTLST
-609 RSKPI
+609 SNQPI
-614 IADNSKSI
+614 IADNSNS
-622 VQEEIVANQAVSKVE
+622 VTQEDIGAKESDSKDE
-637 KVEKH
+637 KVEEH

-649 NFKTESSDLSN
+649 NFKSESSDLSN

-668 LIEDLKSNPKWTVN
+668 LIEDLKSNPTWRVN

-710 IINRGISFKRIETI
+710 MINRGISFKRIETI
-724 GMGEIHP
+724 GMGEVHP
-731 LAENVAA
+731 LAENLAA